1 MAPLA
6 PRRPRDFLPRAR
18 AGGPDTSRGT
28 AEKGAQSGTQLPGRA
43 ALGKSVPPPRPAR
56 RSEAR
61 RAHPVL
67 PSASGPLPAAFRW
80 SNSGLAADRPN
91 PAPALRRRPCVE
103 HPISGAGEGIRSTPL
118 PERVHSEG
126 WAVGPPCGE
135 WFLPSRGAAEAERRR
150 RPPPRPLVRV
160 RGSADSAS
168 RAPLRPAR
176 AAAMAALLSSA
187 GRLRAFCPRLLPLL
201 LRPPA
206 AAAARPP
213 APASSNIVYQIKF
226 LTVAPQQE
234 GSVKEEPVSE
244 IQTRQ
249 TRQFDWALNRLDNSV
264 RKTGRIPKTLLLKIY
279 GEMCKTGCPG
289 SNQILLLLRS
299 CGALLPEVL
308 SPERTELAHM
318 IWDKMKELGAV
329 YDTSHYNALLKV
341 YLQNEHKF
349 SPTDFLARMEEANV
363 QPNRVTYQRLIAAY
377 CNEGDIEGASKILGF
392 MKNKDLP
399 ITEAVFSSLVKG
411 HARSGDMKSAENI
424 LSVMRMAG
432 VEPGPDTYLS
442 LLNMYAEKGDA
453 DSIKKTLQEVEK
465 TEGYLMDRILMQVIF
480 SLAKAG
486 YPQYIEDI
494 KKHIRFER
502 ELIPDAMN
510 LCLTLIT
517 HGFEDTSFHIL
528 KSFNHLSRDNVDQGS
543 FFLQHCVN
551 RDMPVN
557 KLKQFCS
564 ELKEANMHSA
574 PLQFILRC
582 ALETNKSALAIEVMK
597 MMKEECLPLRP
608 HYSWPLLVGFQKE
621 KNLKGI
627 FEVLKVMHEL
637 GVELNAETY
646 TDYVF
651 QNFADIETARAQMK
665 KNGCLFETVG
675 LSVAEIRYEA
685 AHGRLNN
692 VFSLLSSASTP
703 PIDIRQFRSNLIL
716 GFKSSDD
723 VHLWSKITE
732 LLYKDERYC
741 LTPPGPTEA
750 VGYFLYHLID
760 SMSDSEVQAKEERL
774 RQYFHQLKKMNI
786 VIPTAH
792 CSGIC
797 RLLDSSQVPEL
808 IKDAR
813 LLSHKKILSTDNI
826 PESAKSD
833 VSALEKKLEKCK
845 AENQPITDVLK
856 QLIHALCEEENMQKA
871 LEVKAKY
878 EPDMVVGGYAALINL
893 CCRHDNVE
901 EAMNL
906 KEKVFPKNSP
916 VALDT
921 GKYLALVEVLGKH
934 GRLEDAINILTEMKE
949 KDVPI
954 SDRTVAS
961 FSRILNAA
969 AMRGEVETVNRL
981 HETIVNLGLAEAAVL
996 HSPLIAV
1003 HLEKDDMPAALEAL
1017 INCYKKYG
1025 KVLQLHNVYCRLIEK
1040 GDTDLLQKVSDFIS
1054 REYGDM
1060 MALYDLFFAFLQ
1072 TGKYKEARRVIETPG
1087 LRAHSARLQW
1097 FAKKCI
1103 SNNKMEALEHFVE
1116 LTQNLFECDR
1126 DEMYYYLLQLCEKNS
1141 DWKKAEGVWTKIQ
1154 EENVVPREKTL
1165 LLLADIL
1172 EKNGQ
1177 VVPFE
1182 VPKVRHEDTRSLSV
1196 SNVEERKIRML
1207 CRKNNAKAA
1216 YSIFLNMQGKNE
1228 FHHHSYSILIN
1239 ALLTQDCLEEAME
1252 VKHIAET
1259 HIKGFT
1265 LNSAASSL
1273 LIISQVRR
1281 DYLKDAMA
1289 VLKGMLDSGL
1299 LPARRAVIALTQALA
1314 EKGDLKNLQVL
1325 KNMWE
1330 DIPKSVNVSTTL
1342 LANAIAL
1349 AHTKNN
1355 DLAAAVEYLEPLLIA
1370 GAQNPD
1376 QAVKSISYLLRKV
1389 SEEGLEQAL
1398 ETFGVMAERL
1408 ASQFG
1413 IYRPVTDLFLQY
1425 VSADRVDDARS
1436 LIQRYGALIEKRT
1449 FVSFMARS
1457 ASKPGQA
1464 KKIETLLE
1472 LIPEQLNAEIAYHYL
1487 MRCYELDEDV
1497 ASVKAVYEKTKE
1509 KNIQLNELSLKSL
1522 ATFLKKVGEPVPF
1535 TEPPE
1540 TFKFYVEKTRKAR
1553 LEAS

>member
-1 MAPLA
+1 
-6 PRRPRDFLPRAR
+6 
-18 AGGPDTSRGT
+18 SR
-28 AEKGAQSGTQLPGRA
+28 
-43 ALGKSVPPPRPAR
+43 
-56 RSEAR
+56 
-61 RAHPVL
+61 
-67 PSASGPLPAAFRW
+67 
-80 SNSGLAADRPN
+80 
-91 PAPALRRRPCVE
+91 
-103 HPISGAGEGIRSTPL
+103 
-118 PERVHSEG
+118 
-126 WAVGPPCGE
+126 
-135 WFLPSRGAAEAERRR
+135 
-150 RPPPRPLVRV
+150 
-160 RGSADSAS
+160 
-168 RAPLRPAR
+168 
-176 AAAMAALLSSA
+176 
-187 GRLRAFCPRLLPLL
+187 
-201 LRPPA
+201 
-206 AAAARPP
+206 
-213 APASSNIVYQIKF
+213 NIMYQIRF

-234 GSVKEEPVSE
+234 GSIKEEPISE

-249 TRQFDWALNRLDNSV
+249 TWPFDWALNKLDNSV
-264 RKTGRIPKTLLLKIY
+264 RKTGRIPKTLLLKIFHDI
-279 GEMCKTGCPG
+279 CKTGNPG
-289 SNQILLLLRS
+289 SNQTLLLLRS

-318 IWDKMKELGAV
+318 IWDKMKELGTV

-349 SPTDFLARMEEANV
+349 SPTEFLARMEEANV

-442 LLNMYAEKGDA
+442 LLNAYAEKGDV
-453 DSIKKTLQEVEK
+453 DSIKKTLEEVEK

-494 KKHIRFER
+494 QERIRFER

-517 HGFEDTSFHIL
+517 HGFEDISFRIL
-528 KSFNHLSRDNVDQGS
+528 KSLNHLSRDNVDQGS

-551 RDMPVN
+551 RDTPVN
-557 KLKQFCS
+557 KLKQFCN
-564 ELKEANMHSA
+564 ELKEAKMHSA
-574 PLQFILRC
+574 PLPFILRC
-582 ALETNKSALAIEVMK
+582 ALEANKSALAIDVMK
-597 MMKEECLPLRP
+597 MMKEEGLPLRP
-608 HYSWPLLVGFQKE
+608 HYSWPLLAGFQNE

-637 GVELNAETY
+637 GVELDTETY

-651 QNFADIETARAQMK
+651 KNFADSETARAQMK
-665 KNGCLFETVG
+665 KNDCLFETVG

-685 AHGRLNN
+685 SHGRLNN
-692 VFSLLSSASTP
+692 VLSLLSSASTP
-703 PIDIRQFRSNLIL
+703 PIDTRQFRNSLIL
-716 GFKSSDD
+716 GFKRSND

-732 LLYKDERYC
+732 QLYKDERYC

-786 VIPTAH
+786 VIPTT
-792 CSGIC
+792 CYSGIC

-808 IKDAR
+808 IKVCGSIAIT
-813 LLSHKKILSTDNI
+813 LKLKNL
-826 PESAKSD
+826 AKSD
-833 VSALEKKLEKCK
+833 VSALEKKLENRK

-921 GKYLALVEVLGKH
+921 GKYVALVEVLGKH

-961 FSRILNAA
+961 FFRILNAA

-981 HETIVNLGLAEAAVL
+981 HETIVNLGLAETAAL
-996 HSPLIAV
+996 HSPLITV

-1025 KVLQLHNVYCRLIEK
+1025 KILQLHNIYCRLIEK
-1040 GDTDLLQKVSDFIS
+1040 GDADLLQKVSDFIS

-1072 TGKYKEARRVIETPG
+1072 TGKYKEARKVIETPG
-1087 LRAHSARLQW
+1087 LRAHSGRLQW

-1103 SNNKMEALEHFVE
+1103 SNNQMEALEHLVE

-1126 DEMYYYLLQLCEKNS
+1126 DEMYYYLLQLCENNG
-1141 DWKKAEGVWTKIQ
+1141 DWGKAEAVWTKMQ
-1154 EENVVPREKTL
+1154 EENIVPREKTL
-1165 LLLADIL
+1165 ILLADIL

-1182 VPKVRHEDTRSLSV
+1182 VPKVSHEDTRSLSA

-1207 CRKNNAKAA
+1207 CKKNNAKEA
-1216 YSIFLNMQGKNE
+1216 YNIFLKMKWKNE
-1228 FHHHSYSILIN
+1228 FHYRSYGTLIK
-1239 ALLTQDCLEEAME
+1239 ALLTQNCLEEAIE

-1299 LPARRAVIALTQALA
+1299 LPTRPAVIALTQTLA
-1314 EKGDLKNLQVL
+1314 EKGDLKNLQAL
-1325 KNMWE
+1325 KNMLE
-1330 DIPKSVNVSTTL
+1330 DITKSVGVSASL
-1342 LANAIAL
+1342 IANAIAL

-1355 DLAAAVEYLEPLLIA
+1355 DLDAAVEYLEPLLIS

-1376 QAVKSISYLLRKV
+1376 QAVKNISYLLRKV
-1389 SEEGLEQAL
+1389 SEEGLEPAL
-1398 ETFGVMAERL
+1398 EKFGVMAERL

-1425 VSADRVDDARS
+1425 VSSDRVDDARL
-1436 LIQRYGALIEKRT
+1436 LIQRCGALVEDNRT
-1449 FVSFMARS
+1449 LVSFMARS

-1472 LIPEQLNAEIAYHYL
+1472 LIPEHLDMEMAYHYL
-1487 MRCYELDEDV
+1487 LRCYELDGDV

-1509 KNIQLNELSLKSL
+1509 KNIQLHELSLKSL
-1522 ATFLKKVGEPVPF
+1522 AAFLKKVGEPVPF

-1540 TFKFYVEKTRKAR
+1540 TFKFYVEKWRKRR

>member
-1 MAPLA
+1 
-6 PRRPRDFLPRAR
+6 
-18 AGGPDTSRGT
+18 SRNVVCQT
-28 AEKGAQSGTQLPGRA
+28 R
-43 ALGKSVPPPRPAR
+43 
-56 RSEAR
+56 
-61 RAHPVL
+61 
-67 PSASGPLPAAFRW
+67 
-80 SNSGLAADRPN
+80 
-91 PAPALRRRPCVE
+91 
-103 HPISGAGEGIRSTPL
+103 
-118 PERVHSEG
+118 
-126 WAVGPPCGE
+126 
-135 WFLPSRGAAEAERRR
+135 
-150 RPPPRPLVRV
+150 
-160 RGSADSAS
+160 
-168 RAPLRPAR
+168 
-176 AAAMAALLSSA
+176 
-187 GRLRAFCPRLLPLL
+187 
-201 LRPPA
+201 
-206 AAAARPP
+206 
-213 APASSNIVYQIKF
+213 F

-234 GSVKEEPVSE
+234 GSVKEEPISE
-244 IQTRQ
+244 IQNR
-249 TRQFDWALNRLDNSV
+249 RAWQFDWALNKLDNSV
-264 RKTGRIPKTLLLKIY
+264 RKTGRIPKTLLLKVFQEI
-279 GEMCKTGCPG
+279 CRAGCPG
-289 SNQILLLLRS
+289 SNQTLLLLRS

-308 SPERTELAHM
+308 SSERTELAHV

-349 SPTDFLARMEEANV
+349 SPTEFLARMEEANV

-411 HARSGDMKSAENI
+411 HARSGDIKSAENI
-424 LSVMRMAG
+424 LSVMKMAG

-442 LLNMYAEKGDA
+442 LLNVYAEKGDA
-453 DSIKKTLQEVEK
+453 DSIKKTLEEVEK
-465 TEGYLMDRILMQVIF
+465 TEGYLMDRVLMQVIF

-494 KKHIRFER
+494 KERIRFEK

-517 HGFEDTSFHIL
+517 HGFEDISFRIL
-528 KSFNHLSRDNVDQGS
+528 KSYNHLSRDNMDQGS

-551 RDMPVN
+551 RDMPMS

-564 ELKEANMHSA
+564 ELKEAKMHSA
-574 PLQFILRC
+574 PLPFVLRC
-582 ALETNKSALAIEVMK
+582 ALEANKSALAIDVMK
-597 MMKEECLPLRP
+597 TMKEEGLSLRP

-627 FEVLKVMHEL
+627 FEVLKLMHEL
-637 GVELNAETY
+637 GVELDADTY

-651 QNFADIETARAQMK
+651 KNFDDSETACAQLQ
-665 KNGCLFETVG
+665 KNNCLFETVG
-675 LSVAEIRYEA
+675 LFVAQIRYEA
-685 AHGRLNN
+685 SHGRLKN
-692 VFSLLSSASTP
+692 VLSLLSSESSP
-703 PIDIRQFRSNLIL
+703 SVDFRQFRNSLNR
-716 GFKSSDD
+716 GFKSSND
-723 VHLWSKITE
+723 VQLWSKITE

-786 VIPTAH
+786 VIPTNY

-797 RLLDSSQVPEL
+797 RLLDSFQVPEL

-813 LLSHKKILSTDNI
+813 LLSPKKTLSTDNV

-833 VSALEKKLEKCK
+833 VSALEKKLEKRK

-901 EAMNL
+901 DAMNL
-906 KEKVFPKNSP
+906 KEKVFPRNSP

-921 GKYLALVEVLGKH
+921 GKYIALVEVLAKH
-934 GRLEDAINILTEMKE
+934 GRLEDAINVLTEMKE

-954 SDRTVAS
+954 SDRAVAS
-961 FSRILNAA
+961 FFRLLNAA
-969 AMRGEVETVNRL
+969 ATRGEVETVNRL
-981 HETIVNLGLAEAAVL
+981 HETIVNLGLAETAAL
-996 HSPLIAV
+996 YSPLITV
-1003 HLEKDDMPAALEAL
+1003 HLEKDDMPAALETL
-1017 INCYKKYG
+1017 MDCYKKHG
-1025 KVLQLHNVYCRLIEK
+1025 KILQLHNIYCRLIEK
-1040 GDTDLLQKVSDFIS
+1040 GDADLLQKVSDFIS

-1072 TGKYKEARRVIETPG
+1072 TGKYKEARKVVETPG
-1087 LRAHSARLQW
+1087 LRAHSGRLQW

-1103 SNNKMEALEHFVE
+1103 SGNQMETLEHLVE

-1126 DEMYYYLLQLCEKNS
+1126 DEMYYYLLQLCENNS
-1141 DWKKAEGVWTKIQ
+1141 DWAKAEAVWTKMQ

-1165 LLLADIL
+1165 ILLADIF
-1172 EKNGQ
+1172 ERNGQ

-1182 VPKVRHEDTRSLSV
+1182 VPKVRQEETRSPV
-1196 SNVEERKIRML
+1196 SSNLEERKIKML
-1207 CRKNNAKAA
+1207 CKKNNAKEA
-1216 YSIFLNMQGKNE
+1216 YNIFLKMQGKNDC
-1228 FHHHSYSILIN
+1228 HYHTYGTLIK
-1239 ALLTQDCLEEAME
+1239 ALLSQDYLEEAIR

-1281 DYLKDAMA
+1281 DYLKDAIA
-1289 VLKGMLDSGL
+1289 AFQGMLDSGL
-1299 LPARRAVIALTQALA
+1299 LPTRPAVIVLAEALA
-1314 EKGDLKNLQVL
+1314 VKGDLKNL
-1325 KNMWE
+1325 KAFENMIE
-1330 DIPKSVNVSTTL
+1330 GIIKSIDLSPSLIP
-1342 LANAIAL
+1342 NAIAL

-1355 DLAAAVEYLEPLLIA
+1355 DLDAAVEYLEPLLIS

-1376 QAVKSISYLLRKV
+1376 QPVKNISFLLRKV
-1389 SEEGLEQAL
+1389 SEEGLEPAL
-1398 ETFGVMAERL
+1398 EKFGVMAERL
-1408 ASQFG
+1408 ANQFG

-1436 LIQRYGALIEKRT
+1436 LLQRCGGLVDEKRT
-1449 FVSFMARS
+1449 FVNFMGKS

-1472 LIPEQLNAEIAYHYL
+1472 LIPDHLDMETAYRYL
-1487 MRCYELDEDV
+1487 IKCYEFDGDV

-1509 KNIQLNELSLKSL
+1509 KNIQLHELSLKSL
-1522 ATFLKKVGEPVPF
+1522 AAFLKKAGEPVPF

-1540 TFKFYVEKTRKAR
+1540 TFKFYMEKWKKRR

>member
-1 MAPLA
+1 MV
-6 PRRPRDFLPRAR
+6 RPRHM
-18 AGGPDTSRGT
+18 GP
-28 AEKGAQSGTQLPGRA
+28 AAAQRRRA
-43 ALGKSVPPPRPAR
+43 AHVL
-56 RSEAR
+56 
-61 RAHPVL
+61 RAV
-67 PSASGPLPAAFRW
+67 
-80 SNSGLAADRPN
+80 
-91 PAPALRRRPCVE
+91 
-103 HPISGAGEGIRSTPL
+103 
-118 PERVHSEG
+118 
-126 WAVGPPCGE
+126 
-135 WFLPSRGAAEAERRR
+135 
-150 RPPPRPLVRV
+150 
-160 RGSADSAS
+160 
-168 RAPLRPAR
+168 
-176 AAAMAALLSSA
+176 MAALLSSA
-187 GRLRAFCPRLLPLL
+187 GRLRALRPRLPPLLPPL

-206 AAAARPP
+206 APSPPPGPAR
-213 APASSNIVYQIKF
+213 SILNQIRF
-226 LTVAPQQE
+226 LTLAPQEE

-244 IQTRQ
+244 VRTR
-249 TRQFDWALNRLDNSV
+249 TTWQFDWALNKVDNSV
-264 RKTGRIPKTLLLKIY
+264 RKTGRIPKALLLKIFQ
-279 GEMCKTGCPG
+279 EISKAGCPG
-289 SNQILLLLRS
+289 SNQTLLLLQS
-299 CGALLPEVL
+299 CGAVLPEVL

-341 YLQNEHKF
+341 YIQNEHKF
-349 SPTDFLARMEEANV
+349 SPTEFLARMEEANV

-392 MKNKDLP
+392 MKSKDLP

-424 LSVMRMAG
+424 LSVMRRAG
-432 VEPGPDTYLS
+432 VEPGADTYLS
-442 LLNMYAEKGDA
+442 LLNVYAEKGDA
-453 DSIKKTLQEVEK
+453 DSIKKVLEQVEK

-486 YPQYIEDI
+486 YPQHIEDI
-494 KKHIRFER
+494 KGRIRFER
-502 ELIPDAMN
+502 ELIPDVMN

-517 HGFEDTSFHIL
+517 HGFEDISFSIL
-528 KSFNHLSRDNVDQGS
+528 KSLSHLSRDDLDQGS

-551 RDMPVN
+551 RDLPLN
-557 KLKQFCS
+557 KLKQYCN
-564 ELKEANMHSA
+564 ELKEAKMHSA

-582 ALETNKSALAIEVMK
+582 ALEANRSALAIDVMR
-597 MMKEECLPLRP
+597 MMREEGLPLRP
-608 HYSWPLLVGFQKE
+608 HYCWPLLVAYQKE
-621 KNLKGI
+621 NNLKGI
-627 FEVLKVMHEL
+627 FEVLKVMHKL
-637 GVELNAETY
+637 GVDLDAETY

-651 QNFADIETARAQMK
+651 KNFADTKTAHAQLK
-665 KNGCLFETVG
+665 ENGCLFESAG
-675 LSVAEIRYEA
+675 LYIAELRSEA
-685 AHGRLNN
+685 LQGRLDN
-692 VFSLLSSASTP
+692 VLSIMSSANTP
-703 PIDIRQFRSNLIL
+703 AIDCRLFRNSLIL

-786 VIPTAH
+786 VIPATH
-792 CSGIC
+792 YSGIC

-813 LLSHKKILSTDNI
+813 LLCHKKSLPTDNI

-833 VSALEKKLEKCK
+833 VSALEKKLEMRK

-893 CCRHDNVE
+893 CCRHDNVD

-916 VALDT
+916 VALDS
-921 GKYLALVEVLGKH
+921 GKYIALVEVLEKH

-954 SDRTVAS
+954 SGRTVAS
-961 FSRILNAA
+961 FLRILNAA
-969 AMRGEVETVNRL
+969 AMRGDVETVSRL
-981 HETIVNLGLAEAAVL
+981 HETIANLGLVQTAAL
-996 HSPLIAV
+996 HSPLITV

-1017 INCYKKYG
+1017 ISCYKKYG
-1025 KVLQLHNVYCRLIEK
+1025 KILQLHNIYCKLVEK
-1040 GDTDLLQKVSDFIS
+1040 GDADLLQKVSDFIS

-1072 TGKYKEARRVIETPG
+1072 TGKYKEARKVIETPG
-1087 LRAHSARLQW
+1087 LRAHSGRLQW
-1097 FAKKCI
+1097 FAKRCI
-1103 SNNKMEALEHFVE
+1103 LNKQLEALEQLVE

-1126 DEMYYYLLQLCEKNS
+1126 DEMYYHLLQLYDSKK
-1141 DWKKAEGVWTKIQ
+1141 DWGKAEAIWTKIQ
-1154 EENVVPREKTL
+1154 EENIVPREKTL
-1165 LLLADIL
+1165 ILLADIF

-1177 VVPFE
+1177 TVPFE
-1182 VPKVRHEDTRSLSV
+1182 VPKVRTEGSR
-1196 SNVEERKIRML
+1196 NAAIVEEMKIRML
-1207 CRKNNAKAA
+1207 CKKNKAQEA
-1216 YSIFLNMQGKNE
+1216 YSIFRRMQEKDE
-1228 FHHHSYSILIN
+1228 SPYHCCDVLIK
-1239 ALLTQDCLEEAME
+1239 ALLAQNCLDEALD
-1252 VKHIAET
+1252 VKRIAET

-1281 DYLKDAMA
+1281 DYLKDALA
-1289 VLKGMLDSGL
+1289 VLKGMLDSGV
-1299 LPARRAVIALTQALA
+1299 LPTRPAVTALIQALA
-1314 EKGDLKNLQVL
+1314 EKGDIKNLQVL
-1325 KNMWE
+1325 EN
-1330 DIPKSVNVSTTL
+1330 ILGGVTKSIGLSDSL
-1342 LANAIAL
+1342 MPNAIAL
-1349 AHTKNN
+1349 AHTKSN
-1355 DLAAAVEYLEPLLIA
+1355 DLDAAVKYLEPLLIS

-1376 QAVKSISYLLRKV
+1376 QTVRNISYLLRKV
-1389 SEEGLEQAL
+1389 SEEGLEPAL
-1398 ETFGVMAERL
+1398 EKFGAMAEQL

-1425 VSADRVDDARS
+1425 VTADRVDDARS
-1436 LIQRYGALIEKRT
+1436 LIQRWDAIVQEKRT
-1449 FVSFMARS
+1449 LGRFMARA

-1464 KKIETLLE
+1464 KRIETLLE
-1472 LIPEQLNAEIAYHYL
+1472 LIPEHLDLVVAYRYL
-1487 MRCYELDEDV
+1487 LRCYELDGDV
-1497 ASVKAVYEKTKE
+1497 ASVKATYEKTKA
-1509 KNIQLNELSLKSL
+1509 KNIELHEISLKSL

-1540 TFKFYVEKTRKAR
+1540 TFKFYVEKWKNRK

>member
-1 MAPLA
+1 
-6 PRRPRDFLPRAR
+6 
-18 AGGPDTSRGT
+18 
-28 AEKGAQSGTQLPGRA
+28 
-43 ALGKSVPPPRPAR
+43 
-56 RSEAR
+56 
-61 RAHPVL
+61 
-67 PSASGPLPAAFRW
+67 
-80 SNSGLAADRPN
+80 
-91 PAPALRRRPCVE
+91 
-103 HPISGAGEGIRSTPL
+103 
-118 PERVHSEG
+118 
-126 WAVGPPCGE
+126 
-135 WFLPSRGAAEAERRR
+135 
-150 RPPPRPLVRV
+150 
-160 RGSADSAS
+160 
-168 RAPLRPAR
+168 
-176 AAAMAALLSSA
+176 
-187 GRLRAFCPRLLPLL
+187 
-201 LRPPA
+201 
-206 AAAARPP
+206 
-213 APASSNIVYQIKF
+213 
-226 LTVAPQQE
+226 VAPQQE
-234 GSVKEEPVSE
+234 GSVKEERISE

-249 TRQFDWALNRLDNSV
+249 TWPFDWALNKLDNSV
-264 RKTGRIPKTLLLKIY
+264 RKTGRIPKALLLKIFH
-279 GEMCKTGCPG
+279 EICKTGSPG
-289 SNQILLLLRS
+289 SNQTLLLLRS

-349 SPTDFLARMEEANV
+349 SPTEFLARMEEANV

-442 LLNMYAEKGDA
+442 LLNAYAEKGDV
-453 DSIKKTLQEVEK
+453 DSIKKTLEEVEK

-494 KKHIRFER
+494 QERIRFER

-517 HGFEDTSFHIL
+517 HGFEDISFRIL
-528 KSFNHLSRDNVDQGS
+528 KSLNHLSRDNVDQGS
-543 FFLQHCVN
+543 CFLQHCVN

-557 KLKQFCS
+557 KLKQFCN
-564 ELKEANMHSA
+564 ELKEAKMHSA
-574 PLQFILRC
+574 PLPFILRC
-582 ALETNKSALAIEVMK
+582 ALEANKSALAIDVMK
-597 MMKEECLPLRP
+597 MMKEEGLPLRP
-608 HYSWPLLVGFQKE
+608 HYSWPLLVGFQNE

-637 GVELNAETY
+637 GVELDTETY

-651 QNFADIETARAQMK
+651 KNFADSETARAQMK
-665 KNGCLFETVG
+665 KNDCLFETVG

-685 AHGRLNN
+685 SHGRLNN
-692 VFSLLSSASTP
+692 VLSLLSSASTP
-703 PIDIRQFRSNLIL
+703 PIDTRQFRNSLIL
-716 GFKSSDD
+716 GFKRSND

-732 LLYKDERYC
+732 QLYKDERYC

-786 VIPTAH
+786 VIPTTH
-792 CSGIC
+792 YSGIC

-813 LLSHKKILSTDNI
+813 LLSHKKSLSTGNI

-833 VSALEKKLEKCK
+833 VSALEKKLENRK

-921 GKYLALVEVLGKH
+921 GKYVALVEVLGKH

-961 FSRILNAA
+961 FFRILNAA

-981 HETIVNLGLAEAAVL
+981 HETIVNLGLAETAAL
-996 HSPLIAV
+996 HSPLITV

-1025 KVLQLHNVYCRLIEK
+1025 KILQLHNIYCRLIEK
-1040 GDTDLLQKVSDFIS
+1040 GDADLLQKVSDFIS

-1072 TGKYKEARRVIETPG
+1072 TGKYKEARKVIETPG
-1087 LRAHSARLQW
+1087 LRAHTGRLQW

-1103 SNNKMEALEHFVE
+1103 SSNQMEALEHLVE

-1126 DEMYYYLLQLCEKNS
+1126 DEMYYYLLQLCENNG
-1141 DWKKAEGVWTKIQ
+1141 DWGKAEAVWTKMQ
-1154 EENVVPREKTL
+1154 EENIVPREKTL
-1165 LLLADIL
+1165 ILLADIL

-1182 VPKVRHEDTRSLSV
+1182 IPKDYSNLSLFVLKVSHEDTSLSA
-1196 SNVEERKIRML
+1196 SNAEERKIRML
-1207 CRKNNAKAA
+1207 CKKNNAKEA
-1216 YSIFLNMQGKNE
+1216 YNIFLKMQWKNE
-1228 FHHHSYSILIN
+1228 FHYRSYGTLIK
-1239 ALLTQDCLEEAME
+1239 ALLTQNCLEEAIE

-1299 LPARRAVIALTQALA
+1299 LPTRPAVVALTQTLA

-1325 KNMWE
+1325 KNMLE
-1330 DIPKSVNVSTTL
+1330 DITKSVGVSASL
-1342 LANAIAL
+1342 IANAIAL

-1355 DLAAAVEYLEPLLIA
+1355 DLDAAVEYLEPLLIS

-1376 QAVKSISYLLRKV
+1376 QAVKNISYLLRKV
-1389 SEEGLEQAL
+1389 SEEGLEPAL
-1398 ETFGVMAERL
+1398 EKFGVMAERL

-1425 VSADRVDDARS
+1425 VSSDRVDDARL
-1436 LIQRYGALIEKRT
+1436 LIQRCGALVEDNRT
-1449 FVSFMARS
+1449 LVSFMARS

-1472 LIPEQLNAEIAYHYL
+1472 LIPEHLDTEMAYRYL
-1487 MRCYELDEDV
+1487 LRCYELDGDV

-1509 KNIQLNELSLKSL
+1509 KNIQLHELSLKSL
-1522 ATFLKKVGEPVPF
+1522 AAFLKRVGEPVPF

-1540 TFKFYVEKTRKAR
+1540 TFKFYVEEWRKRR

>member
-1 MAPLA
+1 
-6 PRRPRDFLPRAR
+6 
-18 AGGPDTSRGT
+18 
-28 AEKGAQSGTQLPGRA
+28 
-43 ALGKSVPPPRPAR
+43 
-56 RSEAR
+56 
-61 RAHPVL
+61 
-67 PSASGPLPAAFRW
+67 
-80 SNSGLAADRPN
+80 
-91 PAPALRRRPCVE
+91 
-103 HPISGAGEGIRSTPL
+103 
-118 PERVHSEG
+118 
-126 WAVGPPCGE
+126 
-135 WFLPSRGAAEAERRR
+135 
-150 RPPPRPLVRV
+150 
-160 RGSADSAS
+160 
-168 RAPLRPAR
+168 
-176 AAAMAALLSSA
+176 MAALLSSA
-187 GRLRAFCPRLLPLL
+187 GRLRALRPRLPPLLPPL
-201 LRPPA
+201 LRPSA
-206 AAAARPP
+206 AP
-213 APASSNIVYQIKF
+213 APLPGPASRNIVNQIRL
-226 LTVAPQQE
+226 LTLAPQEE

-244 IQTRQ
+244 VQTRP
-249 TRQFDWALNRLDNSV
+249 TWQFDWALNKVDNTI
-264 RKTGRIPKTLLLKIY
+264 RKTGRIPKTLLLRIFQEISKA
-279 GEMCKTGCPG
+279 GCPE
-289 SNQILLLLRS
+289 SNQTLLLLQS
-299 CGALLPEVL
+299 CGAVLPEVL

-349 SPTDFLARMEEANV
+349 SPTEFLARMEEANV

-392 MKNKDLP
+392 MKSKDLP
-399 ITEAVFSSLVKG
+399 INEAVFSSLVKG

-424 LSVMRMAG
+424 LSVMRVAG

-442 LLNMYAEKGDA
+442 LLNVYAEKGDA
-453 DSIKKTLQEVEK
+453 DSIKKTLEQVEK
-465 TEGYLMDRILMQVIF
+465 TEGYLMDRILIQVIL

-486 YPQYIEDI
+486 FPQHIEDI
-494 KKHIRFER
+494 KGRIKFER
-502 ELIPDAMN
+502 ELIPDVMN

-517 HGFEDTSFHIL
+517 HGFEDISFSIL
-528 KSFNHLSRDNVDQGS
+528 KSLSHLSREDMDQGS

-551 RDMPVN
+551 RDLPVS
-557 KLKQFCS
+557 KLKQFCN
-564 ELKEANMHSA
+564 ELKDAKMHSA
-574 PLQFILRC
+574 PLPFILRC
-582 ALETNKSALAIEVMK
+582 ALEANKPALAIDVMK
-597 MMKEECLPLRP
+597 MMKEEGLPLRP
-608 HYSWPLLVGFQKE
+608 HYCWPLLVAYQKQ

-627 FEVLKVMHEL
+627 FEVLKEMHKL
-637 GVELNAETY
+637 GVDLDAETY

-651 QNFADIETARAQMK
+651 KNFADTETARAQLK
-665 KNGCLFETVG
+665 ENGCLFESVG
-675 LSVAEIRYEA
+675 FYVAELRSEA
-685 AHGRLNN
+685 LQGRLDK
-692 VFSLLSSASTP
+692 VLSILSSANTP
-703 PIDIRQFRSNLIL
+703 AVDWRLFRSSLIL

-786 VIPTAH
+786 VIPTSH
-792 CSGIC
+792 YSGIC

-813 LLSHKKILSTDNI
+813 LLCHKKSQSTDNI

-833 VSALEKKLEKCK
+833 VSDLEKKLEKRK

-906 KEKVFPKNSP
+906 KEKVFPRNSP
-916 VALDT
+916 VALDS
-921 GKYLALVEVLGKH
+921 GKYVALVEVLEKH

-954 SDRTVAS
+954 SGRTVAS
-961 FSRILNAA
+961 FLRILNAA
-969 AMRGEVETVNRL
+969 AMRGEVERVNRL
-981 HETIVNLGLAEAAVL
+981 HETIANLGLVQTAAL
-996 HSPLIAV
+996 HSPLITV

-1017 INCYKKYG
+1017 ISCYKKYG
-1025 KVLQLHNVYCRLIEK
+1025 KILQLHNIYCKLVEK
-1040 GDTDLLQKVSDFIS
+1040 GDADLLQKVSDFIS

-1072 TGKYKEARRVIETPG
+1072 TGKYKEAKKVIETPG
-1087 LRAHSARLQW
+1087 LRAHSGRLQW

-1103 SNNKMEALEHFVE
+1103 LNKQMEALEQLVE
-1116 LTQNLFECDR
+1116 LTRNLFECDR
-1126 DEMYYYLLQLCEKNS
+1126 DEMYYHLLKLCESNK
-1141 DWKKAEGVWTKIQ
+1141 DWGKAETIWTKIQ
-1154 EENVVPREKTL
+1154 EENIVPREKTL
-1165 LLLADIL
+1165 ILLADIF

-1182 VPKVRHEDTRSLSV
+1182 VPKGRSEDSRSATSG
-1196 SNVEERKIRML
+1196 EELKIWML
-1207 CRKNNAKAA
+1207 CKKNKAKEAYNIFRRMRK
-1216 YSIFLNMQGKNE
+1216 YES
-1228 FHHHSYSILIN
+1228 HHSCDFLIK
-1239 ALLTQDCLEEAME
+1239 ALLAQNCLDEALD
-1252 VKHIAET
+1252 VKRIAET

-1281 DYLKDAMA
+1281 DYLKDALA
-1289 VLKGMLDSGL
+1289 VLKGMLDSGV
-1299 LPARRAVIALTQALA
+1299 LPTRPAVIALVQALA
-1314 EKGDLKNLQVL
+1314 EKGDVKNLQVL
-1325 KNMWE
+1325 ENILR
-1330 DIPKSVNVSTTL
+1330 DVTKSLGLSDSL
-1342 LANAIAL
+1342 MPNAIAL
-1349 AHTKNN
+1349 AHTKRN
-1355 DLAAAVEYLEPLLIA
+1355 DLDAAVKYLEPLLIS

-1376 QAVKSISYLLRKV
+1376 QAVRSISYLLRMV
-1389 SEEGLEQAL
+1389 SEEGLEPAM
-1398 ETFGVMAERL
+1398 EKFGAMAERL

-1425 VSADRVDDARS
+1425 ISADRVDDARS
-1436 LIQRYGALIEKRT
+1436 LIQRWDGIVQEKRT
-1449 FVSFMARS
+1449 LGHFMSRS

-1464 KKIETLLE
+1464 KRIETLLE
-1472 LIPEQLNAEIAYHYL
+1472 LIPEHLDPTVAYRYL
-1487 MRCYELDEDV
+1487 LRCYELDGDV
-1497 ASVKAVYEKTKE
+1497 ASVKATYEKTKA
-1509 KNIQLNELSLKSL
+1509 KNIELHEISLKSL

-1540 TFKFYVEKTRKAR
+1540 TFKFYVEKWRNRR

>member
-1 MAPLA
+1 
-6 PRRPRDFLPRAR
+6 
-18 AGGPDTSRGT
+18 
-28 AEKGAQSGTQLPGRA
+28 
-43 ALGKSVPPPRPAR
+43 
-56 RSEAR
+56 
-61 RAHPVL
+61 
-67 PSASGPLPAAFRW
+67 
-80 SNSGLAADRPN
+80 
-91 PAPALRRRPCVE
+91 
-103 HPISGAGEGIRSTPL
+103 
-118 PERVHSEG
+118 
-126 WAVGPPCGE
+126 
-135 WFLPSRGAAEAERRR
+135 
-150 RPPPRPLVRV
+150 
-160 RGSADSAS
+160 
-168 RAPLRPAR
+168 
-176 AAAMAALLSSA
+176 
-187 GRLRAFCPRLLPLL
+187 
-201 LRPPA
+201 
-206 AAAARPP
+206 
-213 APASSNIVYQIKF
+213 
-226 LTVAPQQE
+226 VAPQQE
-234 GSVKEEPVSE
+234 GSVKEEPISE
-244 IQTRQ
+244 IQTRR
-249 TRQFDWALNRLDNSV
+249 TWQFDWALNKMDNSV
-264 RKTGRIPKTLLLKIY
+264 RKTGRIPKVLLLKIFH
-279 GEMCKTGCPG
+279 EICKTGCPG
-289 SNQILLLLRS
+289 SNQTLLLLRS

-308 SPERTELAHM
+308 SPERTQLAHM

-349 SPTDFLARMEEANV
+349 SPTEFLAKMEEANV

-377 CNEGDIEGASKILGF
+377 CDEGDIEGASKILGF
-392 MKNKDLP
+392 MKTKDLP

-442 LLNMYAEKGDA
+442 LLNVYAEKGDA
-453 DSIKKTLQEVEK
+453 DSIKKTLEEVEK

-494 KKHIRFER
+494 KERIRFEG

-517 HGFEDTSFHIL
+517 HGFEDISFRIL
-528 KSFNHLSRDNVDQGS
+528 KSFNHLSRDNMDQGS

-551 RDMPVN
+551 KDMPVN
-557 KLKQFCS
+557 KLKQFCT
-564 ELKEANMHSA
+564 ELKEAKMHSA

-582 ALETNKSALAIEVMK
+582 ALEANKSALAIDVMK
-597 MMKEECLPLRP
+597 MMKEEGLPLRP
-608 HYSWPLLVGFQKE
+608 HYFWPLLVGFQKQ

-637 GVELNAETY
+637 GVELDTETY

-651 QNFADIETARAQMK
+651 KNFADTETARAQLK
-665 KNGCLFETVG
+665 KNDCLFETVG

-692 VFSLLSSASTP
+692 VLSLLSSVSTP
-703 PIDIRQFRSNLIL
+703 PIDVRQFRNSLIW
-716 GFKSSDD
+716 GFKSSND

-786 VIPTAH
+786 VIPAALY
-792 CSGIC
+792 SGIC

-813 LLSHKKILSTDNI
+813 LLSHKKSLSTDNI

-833 VSALEKKLEKCK
+833 VSALEKKLEKRK

-921 GKYLALVEVLGKH
+921 GKYIALVEVLGKH

-961 FSRILNAA
+961 FFRVLNAA

-981 HETIVNLGLAEAAVL
+981 HETIVNLGLAETAAL
-996 HSPLIAV
+996 HSPLITV

-1017 INCYKKYG
+1017 IKCHKKYG
-1025 KVLQLHNVYCRLIEK
+1025 KILQLHNIYCRLVEK
-1040 GDTDLLQKVSDFIS
+1040 GDADLLQKVSDFIS

-1072 TGKYKEARRVIETPG
+1072 TGKYREARKVIETPG
-1087 LRAHSARLQW
+1087 LRAHSGRLQW

-1103 SNNKMEALEHFVE
+1103 SSNQMETLEHLVE

-1126 DEMYYYLLQLCEKNS
+1126 DEMYYYLLQLCENNG
-1141 DWKKAEGVWTKIQ
+1141 DWRRAEAVWTKIQ

-1165 LLLADIL
+1165 TLLADIL

-1182 VPKVRHEDTRSLSV
+1182 VPWHYSNLNLSLFVLKVGHEDTGSLSA
-1196 SNVEERKIRML
+1196 SDVEERKIRML
-1207 CRKNNAKAA
+1207 CKKNNAKEA
-1216 YSIFLNMQGKNE
+1216 YDIFLKMQGKSK
-1228 FHHHSYSILIN
+1228 FHYRSYTTLIK
-1239 ALLTQDCLEEAME
+1239 ALLTQNCLEEAIE

-1281 DYLKDAMA
+1281 DYLKDALA
-1289 VLKGMLDSGL
+1289 VLKGMLDNGL
-1299 LPARRAVIALTQALA
+1299 LPTRPAVTVLTQTLA
-1314 EKGDLKNLQVL
+1314 EKGDLKNLQAL
-1325 KNMWE
+1325 KNMLE
-1330 DIPKSVNVSTTL
+1330 GITKSVGVSASL
-1342 LANAIAL
+1342 IANAIAL
-1349 AHTKNN
+1349 AYTKNN
-1355 DLAAAVEYLEPLLIA
+1355 DLDAAVEYLEPLLISS
-1370 GAQNPD
+1370 AQNPD
-1376 QAVKSISYLLRKV
+1376 QAVKNISYLLRKV
-1389 SEEGLEQAL
+1389 SEEGLEPGL
-1398 ETFGVMAERL
+1398 EKFGVMAERL

-1436 LIQRYGALIEKRT
+1436 LIQRCGALVEEKRT
-1449 FVSFMARS
+1449 LVSFMARS

-1472 LIPEQLNAEIAYHYL
+1472 LIPEHLDMEIAYRYL
-1487 MRCYELDEDV
+1487 MRCYELDGDV
-1497 ASVKAVYEKTKE
+1497 ASVKAVYEKTKA
-1509 KNIQLNELSLKSL
+1509 KNIQLHELSLKSL
-1522 ATFLKKVGEPVPF
+1522 AAFLKKVGEPVPF

-1540 TFKFYVEKTRKAR
+1540 TFKFYVEKWRKRR

>member
-1 MAPLA
+1 RNVMNQIRFFTLA
-6 PRRPRDFLPRAR
+6 PQ
-18 AGGPDTSRGT
+18 
-28 AEKGAQSGTQLPGRA
+28 E
-43 ALGKSVPPPRPAR
+43 
-56 RSEAR
+56 
-61 RAHPVL
+61 
-67 PSASGPLPAAFRW
+67 
-80 SNSGLAADRPN
+80 
-91 PAPALRRRPCVE
+91 
-103 HPISGAGEGIRSTPL
+103 
-118 PERVHSEG
+118 
-126 WAVGPPCGE
+126 
-135 WFLPSRGAAEAERRR
+135 
-150 RPPPRPLVRV
+150 
-160 RGSADSAS
+160 
-168 RAPLRPAR
+168 
-176 AAAMAALLSSA
+176 
-187 GRLRAFCPRLLPLL
+187 
-201 LRPPA
+201 
-206 AAAARPP
+206 
-213 APASSNIVYQIKF
+213 
-226 LTVAPQQE
+226 E
-234 GSVKEEPVSE
+234 GSVKEEPLSE
-244 IQTRQ
+244 IRTRP
-249 TRQFDWALNRLDNSV
+249 TWQFDWALNKVDNSV
-264 RKTGRIPKTLLLKIY
+264 RKTGRVPKTLLLKIFQ
-279 GEMCKTGCPG
+279 EISKAGCPG
-289 SNQILLLLRS
+289 SNQTLLLLRS
-299 CGALLPEVL
+299 CGDVLPEVL

-341 YLQNEHKF
+341 YLQNEHRF
-349 SPTDFLARMEEANV
+349 SPTEFLARMEEANV

-392 MKNKDLP
+392 MKSKDLP
-399 ITEAVFSSLVKG
+399 ITEAVFSSLLKG

-442 LLNMYAEKGDA
+442 LLNVYAEKGDI
-453 DSIKKTLQEVEK
+453 DSIKKTLEHIEK

-486 YPQYIEDI
+486 YPQHIEDI
-494 KKHIRFER
+494 KGRIRFER
-502 ELIPDAMN
+502 ELIPDVMN

-517 HGFEDTSFHIL
+517 HGFEDIGFSIL
-528 KSFNHLSRDNVDQGS
+528 KSLNHLSREHMDQGS

-551 RDMPVN
+551 RGVPLK
-557 KLKQFCS
+557 KLKQFCN
-564 ELKEANMHSA
+564 ELQEAKMHSA
-574 PLQFILRC
+574 PLPFILRC
-582 ALETNKSALAIEVMK
+582 ALEANRSALAIDVMK
-597 MMKEECLPLRP
+597 MMKEEGLPLRP
-608 HYSWPLLVGFQKE
+608 HYCWPLLVAYQKE
-621 KNLKGI
+621 NNLKGI
-627 FEVLKVMHEL
+627 FEVLKLMHKL
-637 GVELNAETY
+637 GVDLDAETY

-651 QNFADIETARAQMK
+651 KNFADAETAHAQMK
-665 KNGCLFETVG
+665 ENGCLFESAG
-675 LSVAEIRYEA
+675 LYIAEIRCEA
-685 AHGRLNN
+685 LQGRLDK
-692 VFSLLSSASTP
+692 VLSIMSSANTP
-703 PIDIRQFRSNLIL
+703 AIDYRLFKNSLVM

-786 VIPTAH
+786 VIPTTH
-792 CSGIC
+792 YSGIC

-813 LLSHKKILSTDNI
+813 LLCHKKSLSTDDI

-833 VSALEKKLEKCK
+833 VSALEKKLEKQK

-916 VALDT
+916 VALDS
-921 GKYLALVEVLGKH
+921 GKYVALVEVLEKH

-954 SDRTVAS
+954 SGRTVAS
-961 FSRILNAA
+961 LLRILNAA

-981 HETIVNLGLAEAAVL
+981 HETIANLGLVKTAAL
-996 HSPLIAV
+996 HSPVITV

-1017 INCYKKYG
+1017 ISCYKKYG
-1025 KVLQLHNVYCRLIEK
+1025 KILQLHNIYCKLVEK
-1040 GDTDLLQKVSDFIS
+1040 GDADLLQKVSDFIS

-1072 TGKYKEARRVIETPG
+1072 TGKYKEARKVIETPG
-1087 LRAHSARLQW
+1087 LRAHSGRLQW
-1097 FAKKCI
+1097 FAKRCI
-1103 SNNKMEALEHFVE
+1103 INNKMETLEQLVE

-1126 DEMYYYLLQLCEKNS
+1126 NEMYCHLLELCDNNK
-1141 DWKKAEGVWTKIQ
+1141 DWGKAEAIWTKIQ
-1154 EENVVPREKTL
+1154 EENIVPREKTL
-1165 LLLADIL
+1165 ILLADIF

-1182 VPKVRHEDTRSLSV
+1182 VPKVSSESSRSAPIG
-1196 SNVEERKIRML
+1196 EEMQIRML
-1207 CRKNNAKAA
+1207 CRKNEAKEA
-1216 YSIFLNMQGKNE
+1216 YNIFRQMPEKDESRYRSCDVLVK
-1228 FHHHSYSILIN
+1228 
-1239 ALLTQDCLEEAME
+1239 ALLAQNCLDEALE
-1252 VKHIAET
+1252 VKRIAET

-1281 DYLKDAMA
+1281 DYLKDALA
-1289 VLKGMLDSGL
+1289 VLKGMLDGGM
-1299 LPARRAVIALTQALA
+1299 LPTRPAVTALIQALA
-1314 EKGDLKNLQVL
+1314 EKGDTKSLQVL
-1325 KNMWE
+1325 QNMLG
-1330 DIPKSVNVSTTL
+1330 DVIKSFRLSASLIP
-1342 LANAIAL
+1342 NAIAL
-1349 AHTKNN
+1349 AHTKSN
-1355 DLAAAVEYLEPLLIA
+1355 DLDAAVKYLEPLLIS

-1376 QAVKSISYLLRKV
+1376 QAVKNISYLLRRV
-1389 SEEGLEQAL
+1389 SEEGLEPAL
-1398 ETFGVMAERL
+1398 EKFGAMAERL

-1425 VSADRVDDARS
+1425 VTADRVDDARS
-1436 LIQRYGALIEKRT
+1436 LIQRWDAIAQEKRT
-1449 FVSFMARS
+1449 LGRFMARA
-1457 ASKPGQA
+1457 ASQPGQA

-1472 LIPEQLNAEIAYHYL
+1472 LIPEHLSPEVVYRYL
-1487 MRCYELDEDV
+1487 LRCYELDGDV
-1497 ASVKAVYEKTKE
+1497 AAVKATYEKIKA
-1509 KNIQLNELSLKSL
+1509 KNIELHDISLKSL

-1540 TFKFYVEKTRKAR
+1540 TFKFYMEKWKNRR

>member
-1 MAPLA
+1 MH
-6 PRRPRDFLPRAR
+6 
-18 AGGPDTSRGT
+18 
-28 AEKGAQSGTQLPGRA
+28 Q
-43 ALGKSVPPPRPAR
+43 
-56 RSEAR
+56 
-61 RAHPVL
+61 
-67 PSASGPLPAAFRW
+67 
-80 SNSGLAADRPN
+80 
-91 PAPALRRRPCVE
+91 
-103 HPISGAGEGIRSTPL
+103 
-118 PERVHSEG
+118 
-126 WAVGPPCGE
+126 
-135 WFLPSRGAAEAERRR
+135 
-150 RPPPRPLVRV
+150 VR
-160 RGSADSAS
+160 
-168 RAPLRPAR
+168 
-176 AAAMAALLSSA
+176 
-187 GRLRAFCPRLLPLL
+187 
-201 LRPPA
+201 
-206 AAAARPP
+206 
-213 APASSNIVYQIKF
+213 F

-234 GSVKEEPVSE
+234 GIVKEEPVPE
-244 IQTRQ
+244 IQTR
-249 TRQFDWALNRLDNSV
+249 RAWQFDWALNKLDSSV
-264 RKTGRIPKTLLLKIY
+264 RKTGRIPKSLLLKVFNEIY
-279 GEMCKTGCPG
+279 KTGCPG
-289 SNQILLLLRS
+289 SNQTLLLLRS

-318 IWDKMKELGAV
+318 IWDKMKEQGAV

-349 SPTDFLARMEEANV
+349 SPTEFLAKMEEANV

-392 MKNKDLP
+392 MKTKDLP
-399 ITEAVFSSLVKG
+399 VTEAVFSSLVIG

-424 LSVMRMAG
+424 LSVMRTAG

-442 LLNMYAEKGDA
+442 LLNVYAEKGDI
-453 DSIKKTLQEVEK
+453 DSIKKTLEEIEK

-494 KKHIRFER
+494 KQHIRFER
-502 ELIPDAMN
+502 QLIPDAMN

-517 HGFEDTSFHIL
+517 HGFEDISFNIL
-528 KSFNHLSRDNVDQGS
+528 KSFSSVSRENVDQGS

-551 RDMPVN
+551 RDMPVY
-557 KLKQFCS
+557 KLKQFCT
-564 ELKEANMHSA
+564 ELKEAKMHSA
-574 PLQFILRC
+574 PLTFILRC
-582 ALETNKSALAIEVMK
+582 ALEANKSALAINVMK
-597 MMKEECLPLRP
+597 MMKEEGLPLRP
-608 HYSWPLLVGFQKE
+608 HYSWPLLVAFQKE
-621 KNLKGI
+621 NNLKGT
-627 FEVLKVMHEL
+627 FEVLRVMHEL
-637 GVELNAETY
+637 GVELDPETY

-651 QNFADIETARAQMK
+651 KNFADSGTARAQLK
-665 KNGCLFETVG
+665 ENGCLFETVA

-685 AHGRLNN
+685 VHGRLKN
-692 VFSLLSSASTP
+692 VLSLLTSASTP
-703 PIDIRQFRSNLIL
+703 PIDMRQFKNSLIW
-716 GFKSSDD
+716 GFKSSND

-750 VGYFLYHLID
+750 VGYFLYQLID

-774 RQYFHQLKKMNI
+774 RQYFHQLKEMNI
-786 VIPTAH
+786 VIPTTFY
-792 CSGIC
+792 SGIR
-797 RLLDSSQVPEL
+797 RLLDSLQVPEL
-808 IKDAR
+808 MKDAR
-813 LLSHKKILSTDNI
+813 LLSHKKSLSTDNI

-833 VSALEKKLEKCK
+833 VSALEEKLEKRK

-916 VALDT
+916 VALDS
-921 GKYLALVEVLGKH
+921 GKYIALVEVLAKH

-961 FSRILNAA
+961 FFRILNAA
-969 AMRGEVETVNRL
+969 ATRGEVETVNRL
-981 HETIVNLGLAEAAVL
+981 HETIVNLGLAETPVL
-996 HSPLIAV
+996 HSPLITV

-1025 KVLQLHNVYCRLIEK
+1025 KILQLHNIYCRLIEK
-1040 GDTDLLQKVSDFIS
+1040 GDADLLEKVSEFIS

-1060 MALYDLFFAFLQ
+1060 MALYDLFFALLQ
-1072 TGKYKEARRVIETPG
+1072 TGKYKEARKVIETPG
-1087 LRAHSARLQW
+1087 LRAHPGRLQW
-1097 FAKKCI
+1097 FAKRCI
-1103 SNNKMEALEHFVE
+1103 SNNQMEALEQLVE

-1126 DEMYYYLLQLCEKNS
+1126 DEMYYYLLQLCENNG
-1141 DWKKAEGVWTKIQ
+1141 DWEKAEAVWTKIQ

-1165 LLLADIL
+1165 TLLADIL

-1182 VPKVRHEDTRSLSV
+1182 IPKARDEDTGSLSE

-1207 CRKNNAKAA
+1207 CKNNAKEA
-1216 YSIFLNMQGKNE
+1216 YGIFLKMQGKSE
-1228 FHHHSYSILIN
+1228 FRYRSYDILIR
-1239 ALLTQDCLEEAME
+1239 ALLMQNCFEEAIE
-1252 VKHIAET
+1252 VKRIAET

-1299 LPARRAVIALTQALA
+1299 LPTRPAVNLLTQTLA
-1314 EKGDLKNLQVL
+1314 EKGDLKSLQAL
-1325 KNMWE
+1325 KNVLE
-1330 DIPKSVNVSTTL
+1330 DITESIGLSSSL
-1342 LANAIAL
+1342 IANAIAL

-1355 DLAAAVEYLEPLLIA
+1355 DLDAAVEYLEPLLIS

-1376 QAVKSISYLLRKV
+1376 QAVKNISYLLRKV
-1389 SEEGLEQAL
+1389 SEEGLEPAL
-1398 ETFGVMAERL
+1398 EKFGVMAERL

-1436 LIQRYGALIEKRT
+1436 LLQ
-1449 FVSFMARS
+1449 
-1457 ASKPGQA
+1457 
-1464 KKIETLLE
+1464 
-1472 LIPEQLNAEIAYHYL
+1472 
-1487 MRCYELDEDV
+1487 
-1497 ASVKAVYEKTKE
+1497 
-1509 KNIQLNELSLKSL
+1509 
-1522 ATFLKKVGEPVPF
+1522 
-1535 TEPPE
+1535 
-1540 TFKFYVEKTRKAR
+1540 
-1553 LEAS
+1553 

>member
-1 MAPLA
+1 
-6 PRRPRDFLPRAR
+6 
-18 AGGPDTSRGT
+18 
-28 AEKGAQSGTQLPGRA
+28 
-43 ALGKSVPPPRPAR
+43 
-56 RSEAR
+56 
-61 RAHPVL
+61 
-67 PSASGPLPAAFRW
+67 
-80 SNSGLAADRPN
+80 
-91 PAPALRRRPCVE
+91 
-103 HPISGAGEGIRSTPL
+103 
-118 PERVHSEG
+118 
-126 WAVGPPCGE
+126 
-135 WFLPSRGAAEAERRR
+135 
-150 RPPPRPLVRV
+150 
-160 RGSADSAS
+160 
-168 RAPLRPAR
+168 
-176 AAAMAALLSSA
+176 MAALLSSA
-187 GRLRAFCPRLLPLL
+187 GRLRALCPRLLPLL
-201 LRPPA
+201 RPSA
-206 AAAARPP
+206 SAAARAP
-213 APASSNIVYQIKF
+213 APARNMYQIRF

-234 GSVKEEPVSE
+234 GSIKEEPISE
-244 IQTRQ
+244 IPNSQTW
-249 TRQFDWALNRLDNSV
+249 QFDWALNKLDNSV
-264 RKTGRIPKTLLLKIY
+264 RKTGRIPKTLLLKIFH
-279 GEMCKTGCPG
+279 EICKTGCPG
-289 SNQILLLLRS
+289 SNQTLLLLRS

-349 SPTDFLARMEEANV
+349 SPTEFLARMEEANV

-442 LLNMYAEKGDA
+442 LLNVYAEKGDA
-453 DSIKKTLQEVEK
+453 DSIKKTLEEVEK

-494 KKHIRFER
+494 KERIRFER

-517 HGFEDTSFHIL
+517 HGFEDISFRIL
-528 KSFNHLSRDNVDQGS
+528 KSFSHLSRDNVDQGS

-551 RDMPVN
+551 RDMPVK
-557 KLKQFCS
+557 KLKQFCN
-564 ELKEANMHSA
+564 ELKEAKMHSA
-574 PLQFILRC
+574 PLPFILRC
-582 ALETNKSALAIEVMK
+582 ALETNRSALAIDVMK
-597 MMKEECLPLRP
+597 MMKEEGLPLRP

-621 KNLKGI
+621 KNLEGI
-627 FEVLKVMHEL
+627 FEVLKVMHAL
-637 GVELNAETY
+637 GVELDTETY

-651 QNFADIETARAQMK
+651 KNFADSETARAQLK
-665 KNGCLFETVG
+665 KNDCLFETVG
-675 LSVAEIRYEA
+675 FSVAEIRYEA

-692 VFSLLSSASTP
+692 VLSLLSSASTP
-703 PIDIRQFRSNLIL
+703 PIDIRQFRNSLIL

-760 SMSDSEVQAKEERL
+760 SMSDSEIQAKEERL

-786 VIPTAH
+786 VIPTILY
-792 CSGIC
+792 SGIC

-808 IKDAR
+808 TK
-813 LLSHKKILSTDNI
+813 
-826 PESAKSD
+826 SAKSD
-833 VSALEKKLEKCK
+833 VSALERKLEKRK

-856 QLIHALCEEENMQKA
+856 QLILALCEEENMQKA

-921 GKYLALVEVLGKH
+921 GKYVALVEVLGRH
-934 GRLEDAINILTEMKE
+934 GRLEDAIDILTEMKE

-961 FSRILNAA
+961 FFRILNAA

-981 HETIVNLGLAEAAVL
+981 HETIVNLGLAETAAL
-996 HSPLIAV
+996 HSPLITV

-1017 INCYKKYG
+1017 VNCYKKYG
-1025 KVLQLHNVYCRLIEK
+1025 KTLQLHNIYCRLIEK
-1040 GDTDLLQKVSDFIS
+1040 GDADLLQKVSDFIS

-1072 TGKYKEARRVIETPG
+1072 TGKYREARKVIETPG
-1087 LRAHSARLQW
+1087 LRAHSGRLQW
-1097 FAKKCI
+1097 FAKRCI
-1103 SNNKMEALEHFVE
+1103 SSNQMETLEHLVE

-1126 DEMYYYLLQLCEKNS
+1126 DEMYYYLLQLCQNNG
-1141 DWKKAEGVWTKIQ
+1141 DWRKAEAVWTKMQ
-1154 EENVVPREKTL
+1154 EENVVPRGKTL
-1165 LLLADIL
+1165 TLLADIL

-1182 VPKVRHEDTRSLSV
+1182 VPKVRHEDTQSLSA

-1207 CRKNNAKAA
+1207 CKKSNAKEA
-1216 YSIFLNMQGKNE
+1216 YNIFLKMQRKEE
-1228 FHHHSYSILIN
+1228 FHHRSYDNLIK
-1239 ALLTQDCLEEAME
+1239 ALLTQDCLDEAIE

-1289 VLKGMLDSGL
+1289 VLKGVLDSGF
-1299 LPARRAVIALTQALA
+1299 LPTRSAVIVLVQALA
-1314 EKGDLKNLQVL
+1314 EKGDLKNLQAL
-1325 KNMWE
+1325 KNMLE
-1330 DIPKSVNVSTTL
+1330 DITKSVDLSASL

-1355 DLAAAVEYLEPLLIA
+1355 DLDAAVEYLEPLLIS

-1376 QAVKSISYLLRKV
+1376 QAVRNISYLLRKV
-1389 SEEGLEQAL
+1389 SEEGLEKAL
-1398 ETFGVMAERL
+1398 EKFGVMAERL

-1436 LIQRYGALIEKRT
+1436 LIQRCGALVEEKRT
-1449 FVSFMARS
+1449 LVSFMARS
-1457 ASKPGQA
+1457 ASQPGQA

-1472 LIPEQLNAEIAYHYL
+1472 LIPEFLDTEIGYRYL
-1487 MRCYELDEDV
+1487 LRSYESDGDV
-1497 ASVKAVYEKTKE
+1497 ASVKAVYEKAKA
-1509 KNIQLNELSLKSL
+1509 KNIQLHELSLKSL
-1522 ATFLKKVGEPVPF
+1522 AAFLKKSGEPVPF

-1540 TFKFYVEKTRKAR
+1540 SFSFYVEKWRKRR
-1553 LEAS
+1553 LESS

>member
-1 MAPLA
+1 
-6 PRRPRDFLPRAR
+6 
-18 AGGPDTSRGT
+18 
-28 AEKGAQSGTQLPGRA
+28 
-43 ALGKSVPPPRPAR
+43 
-56 RSEAR
+56 
-61 RAHPVL
+61 
-67 PSASGPLPAAFRW
+67 
-80 SNSGLAADRPN
+80 
-91 PAPALRRRPCVE
+91 
-103 HPISGAGEGIRSTPL
+103 
-118 PERVHSEG
+118 
-126 WAVGPPCGE
+126 
-135 WFLPSRGAAEAERRR
+135 
-150 RPPPRPLVRV
+150 
-160 RGSADSAS
+160 
-168 RAPLRPAR
+168 
-176 AAAMAALLSSA
+176 MAALLSSA
-187 GRLRAFCPRLLPLL
+187 GRLRALCPRLLPLL
-201 LRPPA
+201 RQPA
-206 AAAARPP
+206 AATARPP
-213 APASSNIVYQIKF
+213 APARNIIYQTRL
-226 LTVAPQQE
+226 LTVAPQHE
-234 GSVKEEPVSE
+234 GRFKEEPLSE
-244 IQTRQ
+244 VQNRQ
-249 TRQFDWALNRLDNSV
+249 SWHFDWALNKLDNSV
-264 RKTGRIPKTLLLKIY
+264 RKTGRIPKALLLRVFHEIY
-279 GEMCKTGCPG
+279 KAGCPG

-299 CGALLPEVL
+299 CGTLLPEVL
-308 SPERTELAHM
+308 APERTELAHM

-329 YDTSHYNALLKV
+329 YDASHYNALLKV

-349 SPTDFLARMEEANV
+349 SPTEFLARMEEANV

-377 CNEGDIEGASKILGF
+377 CNEGDIEGSSKILGF

-424 LSVMRMAG
+424 LSVMRTAG
-432 VEPGPDTYLS
+432 IEPGPDTYLS
-442 LLNMYAEKGDA
+442 LLNVYAEKGDA
-453 DSIKKTLQEVEK
+453 DSIKKTLEEVEK
-465 TEGYLMDRILMQVIF
+465 TEGYLMDRILLQVIF
-480 SLAKAG
+480 TLAKAG

-494 KKHIRFER
+494 KQRIRFER

-517 HGFEDTSFHIL
+517 HGFEDISFQIL
-528 KSFNHLSRDNVDQGS
+528 KSFNHFSRDNTDQGS

-551 RDMPVN
+551 RDMPVD
-557 KLKQFCS
+557 KLKQFCN
-564 ELKEANMHSA
+564 ELREAKMHSA

-597 MMKEECLPLRP
+597 MMKAEGLPLRP

-627 FEVLKVMHEL
+627 FEVLKMMHEL
-637 GVELNAETY
+637 GVELDTETY

-651 QNFADIETARAQMK
+651 NNFADTETALAQLK
-665 KNGCLFETVG
+665 ENDCLFETVG
-675 LSVAEIRYEA
+675 LSVAEVRHEA

-692 VFSLLSSASTP
+692 VLSLLSSANTP
-703 PIDIRQFRSNLIL
+703 PIDIRQIRSSLVL
-716 GFKSSDD
+716 GFKSSND
-723 VHLWSKITE
+723 VDLWCKITE

-750 VGYFLYHLID
+750 VGYFLYRLID

-786 VIPTAH
+786 VIPATY

-808 IKDAR
+808 SKDVR
-813 LLSHKKILSTDNI
+813 LLCHKKPLSPDNI

-833 VSALEKKLEKCK
+833 VSALEKKLEKRK

-906 KEKVFPKNSP
+906 KEKVFPKNSL

-921 GKYLALVEVLGKH
+921 GKYVALVEVLAKH

-961 FSRILNAA
+961 LFRVLNAA
-969 AMRGEVETVNRL
+969 AMQGEVETVNRL
-981 HETIVNLGLAEAAVL
+981 HETIVNLGLAETAAL
-996 HSPLIAV
+996 HSTLITV
-1003 HLEKDDMPAALEAL
+1003 HIEKDDMPAALEAL

-1025 KVLQLHNVYCRLIEK
+1025 KILQLHNIYCKLVEK
-1040 GDTDLLQKVSDFIS
+1040 GDADLLQKVSDFIS

-1060 MALYDLFFAFLQ
+1060 MAIYDLFFAFLQ
-1072 TGKYKEARRVIETPG
+1072 TGKYKEARKVIETPG
-1087 LRAHSARLQW
+1087 LRAHSGRLQW
-1097 FAKKCI
+1097 FAKKCVS
-1103 SNNKMEALEHFVE
+1103 SNEMETLEHLIE

-1126 DEMYYYLLQLCEKNS
+1126 DEMYYYLLQLCENS
-1141 DWKKAEGVWTKIQ
+1141 GDWRKAEAVWTKIQ
-1154 EENVVPREKTL
+1154 EENIVPRERTL
-1165 LLLADIL
+1165 ILLADIL

-1182 VPKVRHEDTRSLSV
+1182 VPKVRHEDTSSPSV
-1196 SNVEERKIRML
+1196 SNVEDRKIVML
-1207 CRKNNAKAA
+1207 CKKNNAKEA
-1216 YSIFLNMQGKNE
+1216 YKILLEMGEKSKLQY
-1228 FHHHSYSILIN
+1228 HSYITLIK
-1239 ALLTQDCLEEAME
+1239 ALLVGNCLEEAIE
-1252 VKHIAET
+1252 VKRIAET

-1299 LPARRAVIALTQALA
+1299 LPSRSAVIALTQTLA
-1314 EKGDLKNLQVL
+1314 EKGDVKNLEAL
-1325 KNMWE
+1325 KTMLE
-1330 DIPKSVNVSTTL
+1330 DITKSIGLSSSLT
-1342 LANAIAL
+1342 ANAIAL

-1355 DLAAAVEYLEPLLIA
+1355 DLDAAMEYLEPLLIS

-1376 QAVKSISYLLRKV
+1376 QAVRNISFLLRKV
-1389 SEEGLEQAL
+1389 SEEGLEPAF
-1398 ETFGVMAERL
+1398 EKFGAMAERL
-1408 ASQFG
+1408 ASQHG
-1413 IYRPVTDLFLQY
+1413 VYRPVTDLFLQY

-1436 LIQRYGALIEKRT
+1436 LIQRYGALAEQKRT
-1449 FVSFMARS
+1449 LGSFMART

-1472 LIPEQLNAEIAYHYL
+1472 LIPEYLDTEIAYRYL
-1487 MRCYELDEDV
+1487 MRCYELDGDV
-1497 ASVKAVYEKTKE
+1497 ASVKALYEKTKA
-1509 KNIQLNELSLKSL
+1509 KNIQLHELSLKSL

-1540 TFKFYVEKTRKAR
+1540 TFKYYVEKWRKRR
-1553 LEAS
+1553 LAAS

>member
-1 MAPLA
+1 M
-6 PRRPRDFLPRAR
+6 
-18 AGGPDTSRGT
+18 
-28 AEKGAQSGTQLPGRA
+28 
-43 ALGKSVPPPRPAR
+43 
-56 RSEAR
+56 
-61 RAHPVL
+61 
-67 PSASGPLPAAFRW
+67 
-80 SNSGLAADRPN
+80 
-91 PAPALRRRPCVE
+91 
-103 HPISGAGEGIRSTPL
+103 
-118 PERVHSEG
+118 
-126 WAVGPPCGE
+126 
-135 WFLPSRGAAEAERRR
+135 
-150 RPPPRPLVRV
+150 
-160 RGSADSAS
+160 
-168 RAPLRPAR
+168 
-176 AAAMAALLSSA
+176 
-187 GRLRAFCPRLLPLL
+187 
-201 LRPPA
+201 
-206 AAAARPP
+206 
-213 APASSNIVYQIKF
+213 YQIRF

-234 GSVKEEPVSE
+234 GSVKEEPISE
-244 IQTRQ
+244 IQTKQ
-249 TRQFDWALNRLDNSV
+249 TWQFDWALNKLDSSV
-264 RKTGRIPKTLLLKIY
+264 RKTGRIPKTLLLKIFH
-279 GEMCKTGCPG
+279 EICKAGCPG
-289 SNQILLLLRS
+289 SNQTLLLLRS

-318 IWDKMKELGAV
+318 MWDKMKELGAA

-349 SPTDFLARMEEANV
+349 SPTEFLARMEEANV

-411 HARSGDMKSAENI
+411 HARSGDVKSAENI
-424 LSVMRMAG
+424 LSVMRTAG

-442 LLNMYAEKGDA
+442 LLNVYAEKGDA
-453 DSIKKTLQEVEK
+453 DSIKKTVEEVEK

-494 KKHIRFER
+494 KERIRFER

-517 HGFEDTSFHIL
+517 HGFEDISFHIL
-528 KSFNHLSRDNVDQGS
+528 KSLNHVSRGTMDQGS

-557 KLKQFCS
+557 KLKQFCN
-564 ELKEANMHSA
+564 ELKEEKMHSA
-574 PLQFILRC
+574 PLPFILRC
-582 ALETNKSALAIEVMK
+582 ALEANKSALAIDVMK
-597 MMKEECLPLRP
+597 MMKEEGLPLRP
-608 HYSWPLLVGFQKE
+608 HYSWPLLAAFHKE

-637 GVELNAETY
+637 GVELDVETY
-646 TDYVF
+646 TNYVF
-651 QNFADIETARAQMK
+651 QNFADSETARAQLK
-665 KNGCLFETVG
+665 KNLLFTKKTSLYFLGNYYDVVKSNTLTEKCFIILRIQFQILFVLACFFWLQCTII
-675 LSVAEIRYEA
+675 LSY
-685 AHGRLNN
+685 
-692 VFSLLSSASTP
+692 
-703 PIDIRQFRSNLIL
+703 Q
-716 GFKSSDD
+716 
-723 VHLWSKITE
+723 ITE

-786 VIPTAH
+786 VIPTTH
-792 CSGIC
+792 YSGIC

-808 IKDAR
+808 IK
-813 LLSHKKILSTDNI
+813 
-826 PESAKSD
+826 SAKSD
-833 VSALEKKLEKCK
+833 VSALEKKLEKRK

-921 GKYLALVEVLGKH
+921 GKYMALVEVLGKH

-961 FSRILNAA
+961 FFRILNAA
-969 AMRGEVETVNRL
+969 AIRGEVETVNRL
-981 HETIVNLGLAEAAVL
+981 HETIVNLGLAETAVL
-996 HSPLIAV
+996 HSPLITV
-1003 HLEKDDMPAALEAL
+1003 HLEKDDMTAALEAL
-1017 INCYKKYG
+1017 MNCYKKYG
-1025 KVLQLHNVYCRLIEK
+1025 KILQLHNIYCRLIEK
-1040 GDTDLLQKVSDFIS
+1040 GDADLLQKVSDFIS
-1054 REYGDM
+1054 SEYGDM

-1072 TGKYKEARRVIETPG
+1072 TGKYKEARKVIETPG
-1087 LRAHSARLQW
+1087 LRAHSGRLQW
-1097 FAKKCI
+1097 FAKRCI
-1103 SNNKMEALEHFVE
+1103 SNNQMETLEHLVE

-1126 DEMYYYLLQLCEKNS
+1126 DEMYYYLLQLCENNG
-1141 DWKKAEGVWTKIQ
+1141 DWRKAEAVWTKIQ

-1165 LLLADIL
+1165 ALLADIL

-1182 VPKVRHEDTRSLSV
+1182 VPKYCMLSGDNTKAV
-1196 SNVEERKIRML
+1196 SR
-1207 CRKNNAKAA
+1207 
-1216 YSIFLNMQGKNE
+1216 SIFCSNIFNIRTVV
-1228 FHHHSYSILIN
+1228 FIISPWCSTIYYRIRS
-1239 ALLTQDCLEEAME
+1239 
-1252 VKHIAET
+1252 IAET

-1289 VLKGMLDSGL
+1289 VLKRILDSGL
-1299 LPARRAVIALTQALA
+1299 LPTRPAVTALIQALA
-1314 EKGDLKNLQVL
+1314 EKGDLKNLQAL
-1325 KNMWE
+1325 KNMLE
-1330 DIPKSVNVSTTL
+1330 DITKSIGVSASL
-1342 LANAIAL
+1342 IANAIAL

-1355 DLAAAVEYLEPLLIA
+1355 DLDAAVEYLEPLLIS

-1376 QAVKSISYLLRKV
+1376 QAVKNISYLLRKV
-1389 SEEGLEQAL
+1389 SEEGLEPAL
-1398 ETFGVMAERL
+1398 EKFGVMAARL

-1436 LIQRYGALIEKRT
+1436 LIQLML
-1449 FVSFMARS
+1449 FLS
-1457 ASKPGQA
+1457 
-1464 KKIETLLE
+1464 TLLE
-1472 LIPEQLNAEIAYHYL
+1472 LIPEHLDMEMAYRYL
-1487 MRCYELDEDV
+1487 MKCYELDGDV
-1497 ASVKAVYEKTKE
+1497 ASVKAVYEKTKA
-1509 KNIQLNELSLKSL
+1509 KNIQLHELSLKSL
-1522 ATFLKKVGEPVPF
+1522 AVFLKKVGEPVPF
-1535 TEPPE
+1535 TEPP
-1540 TFKFYVEKTRKAR
+1540 V
-1553 LEAS
+1553 SIS

>member
-1 MAPLA
+1 MY
-6 PRRPRDFLPRAR
+6 
-18 AGGPDTSRGT
+18 
-28 AEKGAQSGTQLPGRA
+28 Q
-43 ALGKSVPPPRPAR
+43 
-56 RSEAR
+56 
-61 RAHPVL
+61 
-67 PSASGPLPAAFRW
+67 
-80 SNSGLAADRPN
+80 
-91 PAPALRRRPCVE
+91 
-103 HPISGAGEGIRSTPL
+103 
-118 PERVHSEG
+118 
-126 WAVGPPCGE
+126 
-135 WFLPSRGAAEAERRR
+135 
-150 RPPPRPLVRV
+150 VR
-160 RGSADSAS
+160 
-168 RAPLRPAR
+168 
-176 AAAMAALLSSA
+176 
-187 GRLRAFCPRLLPLL
+187 
-201 LRPPA
+201 
-206 AAAARPP
+206 
-213 APASSNIVYQIKF
+213 F

-234 GSVKEEPVSE
+234 GSIKEEPVPE
-244 IQTRQ
+244 VQTRG
-249 TRQFDWALNRLDNSV
+249 TWQFDWALNKLDNSV
-264 RKTGRIPKTLLLKIY
+264 RKTGRIPKSLLLKVFDEIS
-279 GEMCKTGCPG
+279 KAGCPG
-289 SNQILLLLRS
+289 SNQTLLLLRS
-299 CGALLPEVL
+299 CGALLPEIL

-349 SPTDFLARMEEANV
+349 SPTEFLARMEEANV

-392 MKNKDLP
+392 MKSKELP

-424 LSVMRMAG
+424 LSVMRIAG
-432 VEPGPDTYLS
+432 VEPGPETYLS
-442 LLNMYAEKGDA
+442 LLNAYAEKGDA
-453 DSIKKTLQEVEK
+453 DSIKKTLEEVEK

-494 KKHIRFER
+494 KERIKFER
-502 ELIPDAMN
+502 ELIPDVMN
-510 LCLTLIT
+510 LCLTLTT
-517 HGFEDTSFHIL
+517 HGFEDISFRIL
-528 KSFNHLSRDNVDQGS
+528 KSLSHLSRDNVDQGS

-551 RDMPVN
+551 RDTPLN
-557 KLKQFCS
+557 KLKQFCT
-564 ELKEANMHSA
+564 ELKESKMHSA
-574 PLQFILRC
+574 PLPFILRC
-582 ALETNKSALAIEVMK
+582 ALEANKPALAIDVMK
-597 MMKEECLPLRP
+597 MMKEEGLPIRP
-608 HYSWPLLVGFQKE
+608 HYCWPLLVGFQKE
-621 KNLKGI
+621 KNLKGV

-637 GVELNAETY
+637 KVELDAETY

-651 QNFADIETARAQMK
+651 KNFADSETAHAELK
-665 KNGCLFETVG
+665 KNDCLFESVG
-675 LSVAEIRYEA
+675 LSVAEIKYEA

-692 VFSLLSSASTP
+692 VLSLLSSPSTP
-703 PIDIRQFRSNLIL
+703 PIDIRQLRSSLIS
-716 GFKSSDD
+716 GFKSSND
-723 VHLWSKITE
+723 VRLWSKITE

-786 VIPTAH
+786 VIPTSYY
-792 CSGIC
+792 SGIC
-797 RLLDSSQVPEL
+797 RLLDSSQLPEL
-808 IKDAR
+808 MKDAR
-813 LLSHKKILSTDNI
+813 LLSHKKSLSTDDI

-833 VSALEKKLEKCK
+833 VSALEKKLEKRK

-916 VALDT
+916 VALDA
-921 GKYLALVEVLGKH
+921 GKYIALVEALGRH

-961 FSRILNAA
+961 FLRILNAA
-969 AMRGEVETVNRL
+969 ATRGEVETVNRL
-981 HETIVNLGLAEAAVL
+981 HETIVNLGLAETAVL
-996 HSPLIAV
+996 HSPLITV

-1017 INCYKKYG
+1017 IDCYKKYG
-1025 KVLQLHNVYCRLIEK
+1025 KILQLHNIYCRLIEK
-1040 GDTDLLQKVSDFIS
+1040 GDADLLQKVSDFIS

-1072 TGKYKEARRVIETPG
+1072 TGKYKEARKVIETPG
-1087 LRAHSARLQW
+1087 LRAHSGRLQW

-1103 SNNKMEALEHFVE
+1103 TNNQMETLEQLVE

-1126 DEMYYYLLQLCEKNS
+1126 DEMYYYLLQRCENNG
-1141 DWKKAEGVWTKIQ
+1141 DWGKAEAVWTKIQ

-1165 LLLADIL
+1165 ALLANIL

-1182 VPKVRHEDTRSLSV
+1182 APKVRQEPTRSLSV
-1196 SNVEERKIRML
+1196 PNTEERKIRML
-1207 CRKNNAKAA
+1207 CKKNNAKEA
-1216 YSIFLNMQGKNE
+1216 YDIFLKTQGKSE
-1228 FHHHSYSILIN
+1228 FQYRSYDTLIK
-1239 ALLTQDCLEEAME
+1239 ALLAQSCLEEALK

-1299 LPARRAVIALTQALA
+1299 FPTRPAVIALTQTLA
-1314 EKGDLKNLQVL
+1314 EKGDLKNLQAL
-1325 KNMWE
+1325 KNMLE
-1330 DIPKSVNVSTTL
+1330 DITKSVGVSASL
-1342 LANAIAL
+1342 IANAIAL

-1355 DLAAAVEYLEPLLIA
+1355 DLDAAVEYLEPLLIS

-1376 QAVKSISYLLRKV
+1376 QAVRNISYLLRKV
-1389 SEEGLEQAL
+1389 SEEGLEPAL
-1398 ETFGVMAERL
+1398 EKFGAMAERL

-1425 VSADRVDDARS
+1425 VSAGRVDDARS
-1436 LIQRYGALIEKRT
+1436 LVQRYGALVEEKRT
-1449 FVSFMARS
+1449 LGSFMARS
-1457 ASKPGQA
+1457 AVKPGQA

-1472 LIPEQLNAEIAYHYL
+1472 LIPEHLDMETAYCYL
-1487 MRCYELDEDV
+1487 MRCYELDGDV
-1497 ASVKAVYEKTKE
+1497 ASVKALYEKTKA
-1509 KNIQLNELSLKSL
+1509 KNIQLHDLSLKSL
-1522 ATFLKKVGEPVPF
+1522 AAFLKKVGEPVPF
-1535 TEPPE
+1535 DEPPE
-1540 TFKFYVEKTRKAR
+1540 SFKFYVEKWRKR
-1553 LEAS
+1553 KLEAS

>member
-1 MAPLA
+1 
-6 PRRPRDFLPRAR
+6 
-18 AGGPDTSRGT
+18 
-28 AEKGAQSGTQLPGRA
+28 
-43 ALGKSVPPPRPAR
+43 
-56 RSEAR
+56 
-61 RAHPVL
+61 
-67 PSASGPLPAAFRW
+67 
-80 SNSGLAADRPN
+80 
-91 PAPALRRRPCVE
+91 
-103 HPISGAGEGIRSTPL
+103 
-118 PERVHSEG
+118 
-126 WAVGPPCGE
+126 
-135 WFLPSRGAAEAERRR
+135 
-150 RPPPRPLVRV
+150 
-160 RGSADSAS
+160 
-168 RAPLRPAR
+168 
-176 AAAMAALLSSA
+176 MAALLSSA
-187 GRLRAFCPRLLPLL
+187 GRLRALCPRLLPLL
-201 LRPPA
+201 RPPT

-213 APASSNIVYQIKF
+213 ALARSILYQVRF

-234 GSVKEEPVSE
+234 GMAKEEPVSE
-244 IQTRQ
+244 IQTRR
-249 TRQFDWALNRLDNSV
+249 TWHFDWALNRLDNSV
-264 RKTGRIPKTLLLKIY
+264 RKTGRIPKVLLLRIFD
-279 GEMCKTGCPG
+279 EICKTGCPG
-289 SNQILLLLRS
+289 SNQTLLLLRS

-349 SPTDFLARMEEANV
+349 SPTEFLARMEEANV

-377 CNEGDIEGASKILGF
+377 CDQGDIEGASKILGF
-392 MKNKDLP
+392 MKSKDLP

-411 HARSGDMKSAENI
+411 HAKSGDMKSAENI
-424 LSVMRMAG
+424 LSVMRTAG

-442 LLNMYAEKGDA
+442 LLNVYAEKGDA
-453 DSIKKTLQEVEK
+453 DSIKKTLEEVEK
-465 TEGYLMDRILMQVIF
+465 TESYLMDRILMQVIF

-494 KKHIRFER
+494 KERVRFEKD
-502 ELIPDAMN
+502 LIPDAMN

-517 HGFEDTSFHIL
+517 HGFEDISFHIL
-528 KSFNHLSRDNVDQGS
+528 KSLKHLSRDNVDQGS

-551 RDMPVN
+551 RDVPLN

-564 ELKEANMHSA
+564 ELKEAKMHST
-574 PLQFILRC
+574 PLAFILRC
-582 ALETNKSALAIEVMK
+582 ALEANKSALAIDVMK
-597 MMKEECLPLRP
+597 MMKEEGLPLRP

-621 KNLKGI
+621 KNLKGV
-627 FEVLKVMHEL
+627 FEVLKLMHKL
-637 GVELNAETY
+637 GVEIDAETY

-651 QNFADIETARAQMK
+651 PNFADSEIARAQLK
-665 KNGCLFETVG
+665 KNDCLFETVG

-685 AHGRLNN
+685 VCGRLNN
-692 VFSLLSSASTP
+692 VLSLLSSTSTP
-703 PIDIRQFRSNLIL
+703 AIDSRQFRNSLVL

-786 VIPTAH
+786 VIPTTY

-808 IKDAR
+808 IKDVK
-813 LLSHKKILSTDNI
+813 LLSYKRSLPTDNI

-833 VSALEKKLEKCK
+833 VSALEKKLEKRK
-845 AENQPITDVLK
+845 SENQPITDVLK
-856 QLIHALCEEENMQKA
+856 QLIRALCEEENMQKA

-921 GKYLALVEVLGKH
+921 GKYIALIEVLVKH
-934 GRLEDAINILTEMKE
+934 GRQEDAINILTEMKE

-961 FSRILNAA
+961 FFRILNAA
-969 AMRGEVETVNRL
+969 ALRGEVETVNRL
-981 HETIVNLGLAEAAVL
+981 HETIVNLGLAETAVL
-996 HSPLIAV
+996 HSPLITV

-1025 KVLQLHNVYCRLIEK
+1025 KILQLHNIYCRLVEK
-1040 GDTDLLQKVSDFIS
+1040 GDADLLQKVSDFIS

-1072 TGKYKEARRVIETPG
+1072 TGKYKEARKVIETPG

-1103 SNNKMEALEHFVE
+1103 SDNQMETLEHLVE
-1116 LTQNLFECDR
+1116 LTKNLFECDR
-1126 DEMYYYLLQLCEKNS
+1126 DEMYYYLLQLCENNS
-1141 DWKKAEGVWTKIQ
+1141 DWEKAEVVWTKIQ
-1154 EENVVPREKTL
+1154 EETVVPREKTL
-1165 LLLADIL
+1165 ILLADIL
-1172 EKNGQ
+1172 EQNGQ
-1177 VVPFE
+1177 IVPFE
-1182 VPKVRHEDTRSLSV
+1182 VPKIKHEDTRSLST
-1196 SNVEERKIRML
+1196 SNADERKIRML
-1207 CRKNNAKAA
+1207 CKKNNAKEA
-1216 YSIFLNMQGKNE
+1216 YDIFLKTKEKSE
-1228 FHHHSYSILIN
+1228 FHYRSCDTLIK
-1239 ALLTQDCLEEAME
+1239 ALLTQNCLEEAIK

-1281 DYLKDAMA
+1281 DYLKDALA
-1289 VLKGMLDSGL
+1289 VLKGMLDSGS
-1299 LPARRAVIALTQALA
+1299 LPARPAVTALTQALA
-1314 EKGDLKNLQVL
+1314 EKGDLKNLEAL
-1325 KNMWE
+1325 KNMLE
-1330 DIPKSVNVSTTL
+1330 DIRESINMPPSL
-1342 LANAIAL
+1342 MANAVAL

-1355 DLAAAVEYLEPLLIA
+1355 DLDAAVKYLEPLLIS
-1370 GAQNPD
+1370 GAQSSD
-1376 QAVKSISYLLRKV
+1376 QAVKNISYLLRKV
-1389 SEEGLEQAL
+1389 SEDGLEPAL
-1398 ETFGVMAERL
+1398 EKFGVMAERL
-1408 ASQFG
+1408 ASQLG

-1425 VSADRVDDARS
+1425 VSADRVEDARS
-1436 LIQRYGALIEKRT
+1436 LIQRCGAIVEEKKT
-1449 FVSFMARS
+1449 LMSFMARA

-1464 KKIETLLE
+1464 KKIERLLE
-1472 LIPEQLNAEIAYHYL
+1472 LIPEHLDTEAAYCYL
-1487 MRCYELDEDV
+1487 LRCYELDGDV
-1497 ASVKAVYEKTKE
+1497 ASVKAVYEKTKAE
-1509 KNIQLNELSLKSL
+1509 NMQLHELSLKSL
-1522 ATFLKKVGEPVPF
+1522 AAFLKKVGEPVPF

-1540 TFKFYVEKTRKAR
+1540 TFDFYVEKWRKRR

>member
-1 MAPLA
+1 
-6 PRRPRDFLPRAR
+6 
-18 AGGPDTSRGT
+18 SRN
-28 AEKGAQSGTQLPGRA
+28 
-43 ALGKSVPPPRPAR
+43 
-56 RSEAR
+56 
-61 RAHPVL
+61 VL
-67 PSASGPLPAAFRW
+67 YQ
-80 SNSGLAADRPN
+80 
-91 PAPALRRRPCVE
+91 
-103 HPISGAGEGIRSTPL
+103 
-118 PERVHSEG
+118 
-126 WAVGPPCGE
+126 
-135 WFLPSRGAAEAERRR
+135 
-150 RPPPRPLVRV
+150 VR
-160 RGSADSAS
+160 
-168 RAPLRPAR
+168 
-176 AAAMAALLSSA
+176 
-187 GRLRAFCPRLLPLL
+187 
-201 LRPPA
+201 
-206 AAAARPP
+206 
-213 APASSNIVYQIKF
+213 F
-226 LTVAPQQE
+226 LTVVPQQE
-234 GSVKEEPVSE
+234 GSVKEEPISE

-249 TRQFDWALNRLDNSV
+249 TWQFDWALNRLDNSV
-264 RKTGRIPKTLLLKIY
+264 RKTGRIPKALLLKIFH
-279 GEMCKTGCPG
+279 EICKAGCPG
-289 SNQILLLLRS
+289 SNQTLLLLRS

-318 IWDKMKELGAV
+318 IWDKMRELGAV

-349 SPTDFLARMEEANV
+349 SPTEFLARMEEANV

-392 MKNKDLP
+392 MKSKDLP
-399 ITEAVFSSLVKG
+399 VTEAVFSSLVKG

-424 LSVMRMAG
+424 LSVMRTAG
-432 VEPGPDTYLS
+432 IEPGPDTYLS
-442 LLNMYAEKGDA
+442 LLNVYAEKGDA
-453 DSIKKTLQEVEK
+453 DSIKKTLEEVEK

-494 KKHIRFER
+494 KERIRFER

-510 LCLTLIT
+510 LCLNLVT
-517 HGFEDTSFHIL
+517 HGFEDISFHIL
-528 KSFNHLSRDNVDQGS
+528 KSFNHLSRDNADQGS

-551 RDMPVN
+551 RDVPVN

-564 ELKEANMHSA
+564 ELKEAKMHSA
-574 PLQFILRC
+574 PLPFILRC
-582 ALETNKSALAIEVMK
+582 ALEANKPALAIDVMK
-597 MMKEECLPLRP
+597 TMKKEGLPLRP
-608 HYSWPLLVGFQKE
+608 HYSWPLLVAFQKE
-621 KNLKGI
+621 NNLKGI

-637 GVELNAETY
+637 GVELDAETY

-651 QNFADIETARAQMK
+651 KNFADRETARAQLK
-665 KNGCLFETVG
+665 KHDCLFETVG

-685 AHGRLNN
+685 ARGELNN
-692 VFSLLSSASTP
+692 VLSMLSSASTP
-703 PIDIRQFRSNLIL
+703 PIDVRQFRNSLIL
-716 GFKSSDD
+716 GFKSSND
-723 VHLWSKITE
+723 VDLWSKITE

-786 VIPTAH
+786 VIPTTH

-808 IKDAR
+808 IKNAR
-813 LLSHKKILSTDNI
+813 LLSPKRSLSTDNI

-833 VSALEKKLEKCK
+833 VSALEKKLEKRK

-921 GKYLALVEVLGKH
+921 GKYVALVEVLGKH
-934 GRLEDAINILTEMKE
+934 GRIEDAINVLTEMKE

-961 FSRILNAA
+961 FFRILNAA
-969 AMRGEVETVNRL
+969 AMRGEVETVHRL
-981 HETIVNLGLAEAAVL
+981 HETIVNLGLAETAVL
-996 HSPLIAV
+996 HSPLITV

-1025 KVLQLHNVYCRLIEK
+1025 KVLQLHNIYCRLIEK
-1040 GDTDLLQKVSDFIS
+1040 GDADLLQKVSDFIS

-1072 TGKYKEARRVIETPG
+1072 TGKYKEARKVIETPG
-1087 LRAHSARLQW
+1087 LRAHSGRLQW

-1103 SNNKMEALEHFVE
+1103 SSNQMETLERLVE

-1126 DEMYYYLLQLCEKNS
+1126 DEMYYYLLQLCENNS
-1141 DWKKAEGVWTKIQ
+1141 DWGKAEAVWTKIQ

-1165 LLLADIL
+1165 ILLADIL

-1182 VPKVRHEDTRSLSV
+1182 VPKARHEETRSLRN
-1196 SNVEERKIRML
+1196 SNVEERNIRML
-1207 CRKNNAKAA
+1207 CKKNNAKEA
-1216 YSIFLNMQGKNE
+1216 YHIFRKMQGKDG
-1228 FHHHSYSILIN
+1228 FHYRSYDTLIK
-1239 ALLTQDCLEEAME
+1239 ALLTQNCLEEAME
-1252 VKHIAET
+1252 VKRIAET

-1299 LPARRAVIALTQALA
+1299 LPTRAAVIELTQTLA
-1314 EKGDLKNLQVL
+1314 EKGDLKNLQTL
-1325 KNMWE
+1325 KNMLE
-1330 DIPKSVNVSTTL
+1330 DVMKSIGISASL
-1342 LANAIAL
+1342 IANAVAL
-1349 AHTKNN
+1349 AYTKNN
-1355 DLAAAVEYLEPLLIA
+1355 DLDAAVEYLEPLLIS

-1376 QAVKSISYLLRKV
+1376 QAVKNISYLLRKV
-1389 SEEGLEQAL
+1389 SEDGLEPAL
-1398 ETFGVMAERL
+1398 EKFGVMAEQL

-1436 LIQRYGALIEKRT
+1436 LIQRCGALVEEKRT
-1449 FVSFMARS
+1449 LASFMARS
-1457 ASKPGQA
+1457 ATKPGQA

-1472 LIPEQLNAEIAYHYL
+1472 LIPEHLDMEIAYRYL

-1497 ASVKAVYEKTKE
+1497 ASVKAVYEKIKA
-1509 KNIQLNELSLKSL
+1509 KDIQLHELSLKSL
-1522 ATFLKKVGEPVPF
+1522 AAFLKKAGEPVPF

-1540 TFKFYVEKTRKAR
+1540 SFKFYVEKWRKKR
-1553 LEAS
+1553 TEAS

>member
-1 MAPLA
+1 
-6 PRRPRDFLPRAR
+6 
-18 AGGPDTSRGT
+18 
-28 AEKGAQSGTQLPGRA
+28 
-43 ALGKSVPPPRPAR
+43 
-56 RSEAR
+56 
-61 RAHPVL
+61 
-67 PSASGPLPAAFRW
+67 
-80 SNSGLAADRPN
+80 
-91 PAPALRRRPCVE
+91 
-103 HPISGAGEGIRSTPL
+103 
-118 PERVHSEG
+118 
-126 WAVGPPCGE
+126 
-135 WFLPSRGAAEAERRR
+135 
-150 RPPPRPLVRV
+150 
-160 RGSADSAS
+160 
-168 RAPLRPAR
+168 
-176 AAAMAALLSSA
+176 MAALLNSA
-187 GRLRAFCPRLLPLL
+187 GRLRALCPRLLPLL
-201 LRPPA
+201 RSPA
-206 AAAARPP
+206 AAAAAIRPP
-213 APASSNIVYQIKF
+213 APARNNLYQVRF
-226 LTVAPQQE
+226 FTVAPQQE
-234 GSVKEEPVSE
+234 GNVKEEPISE
-244 IQTRQ
+244 TPNRQ
-249 TRQFDWALNRLDNSV
+249 TWRFDWALNKLDNSV
-264 RKTGRIPKTLLLKIY
+264 RKTGRIPKNLLLKVFHEI
-279 GEMCKTGCPG
+279 CKTGCPG
-289 SNQILLLLRS
+289 SNQSLLLLRS

-318 IWDKMKELGAV
+318 IWDRMKELGAV

-349 SPTDFLARMEEANV
+349 SPTEFLARMEEANV

-377 CNEGDIEGASKILGF
+377 CSEGDIEGASKILGF
-392 MKNKDLP
+392 MKSKDLP

-442 LLNMYAEKGDA
+442 LLSVYAEKGDA
-453 DSIKKTLQEVEK
+453 DSIKKTLQDVEE
-465 TEGYLMDRILMQVIF
+465 TEGYLMDRVLMQVIF

-494 KKHIRFER
+494 KERIRFER

-517 HGFEDTSFHIL
+517 HGFEDISFRIL
-528 KSFNHLSRDNVDQGS
+528 KSLSHLSRDNVDQGS

-551 RDMPVN
+551 RDMPVS
-557 KLKQFCS
+557 KLKQFCN
-564 ELKEANMHSA
+564 ELKEAKMHSA
-574 PLQFILRC
+574 PLPFVLRC
-582 ALETNKSALAIEVMK
+582 ALETNRSALAIDLMK
-597 MMKEECLPLRP
+597 LMKEEGLPLRP

-627 FEVLKVMHEL
+627 FEVLKAMHKL
-637 GVELNAETY
+637 GVELDAETY
-646 TDYVF
+646 VDYVF
-651 QNFADIETARAQMK
+651 NNFPDSETARRQLK
-665 KNGCLFETVG
+665 ENDCLFETVG

-685 AHGRLNN
+685 SHGRLNN
-692 VFSLLSSASTP
+692 VLSLLSSASTP
-703 PIDIRQFRSNLIL
+703 PIDNRQFRNSLIV

-786 VIPTAH
+786 VIPTSLY
-792 CSGIC
+792 SGIC
-797 RLLDSSQVPEL
+797 KLLDSSQVPEL

-813 LLSHKKILSTDNI
+813 LLLSHKKTLSTDSI
-826 PESAKSD
+826 PESAKTD
-833 VSALEKKLEKCK
+833 VSALEKKLEMRK

-921 GKYLALVEVLGKH
+921 GKYVALVEVLGKH

-954 SDRTVAS
+954 SERTVAS
-961 FSRILNAA
+961 LYRILNAA
-969 AMRGEVETVNRL
+969 AIRGDVEAVNRL
-981 HETIVNLGLAEAAVL
+981 HETIVNLGLAETALL
-996 HSPLIAV
+996 HSPLITV
-1003 HLEKDDMPAALEAL
+1003 HIEKDDMPAALEAL

-1025 KVLQLHNVYCRLIEK
+1025 KILQVHNIYCRLIEK
-1040 GDTDLLQKVSDFIS
+1040 GDADLLQKVSDFIS

-1072 TGKYKEARRVIETPG
+1072 TGKYKEARKVIETPG
-1087 LRAHSARLQW
+1087 LRAHPGRLHW
-1097 FAKKCI
+1097 FAKRCI
-1103 SNNKMEALEHFVE
+1103 SSNQMETLEHMVD

-1126 DEMYYYLLQLCEKNS
+1126 DEMYYFLLQLCESNG
-1141 DWKKAEGVWTKIQ
+1141 DWKKAEAVWTKMQ
-1154 EENVVPREKTL
+1154 EENIVPREKTL
-1165 LLLADIL
+1165 ILLADIFQ
-1172 EKNGQ
+1172 KNGQ

-1182 VPKVRHEDTRSLSV
+1182 IPKARHEDTRSV
-1196 SNVEERKIRML
+1196 VASNVEERKIRLL
-1207 CRKNNAKAA
+1207 CKKNNAKEA
-1216 YSIFLNMQGKNE
+1216 YNIFLKMQGKNE
-1228 FHHHSYSILIN
+1228 FHFRSYETLIK
-1239 ALLTQDCLEEAME
+1239 ALLTQGFLEEAIK
-1252 VKHIAET
+1252 VKQIAET

-1289 VLKGMLDSGL
+1289 VLKGILDNGS
-1299 LPARRAVIALTQALA
+1299 LPTRPAVIALIQALA
-1314 EKGDLKNLQVL
+1314 EKGDLKNLQAL
-1325 KNMWE
+1325 TNMLE
-1330 DIPKSVNVSTTL
+1330 DIMKSVGVSASLT
-1342 LANAIAL
+1342 ANAIAL

-1355 DLAAAVEYLEPLLIA
+1355 DLDAAVKYLEPLLIS
-1370 GAQNPD
+1370 GVQNPD
-1376 QAVKSISYLLRKV
+1376 QAVRNISYLLRKV
-1389 SEEGLEQAL
+1389 SEEGLEPAL
-1398 ETFGVMAERL
+1398 EKFGVMAERL

-1436 LIQRYGALIEKRT
+1436 LIQRYGALVEQKRT
-1449 FVSFMARS
+1449 LGSFMARA
-1457 ASKPGQA
+1457 ASTPGQA

-1472 LIPEQLNAEIAYHYL
+1472 LIPEHLDTELAYRYL
-1487 MRCYELDEDV
+1487 LRCYELDGDV
-1497 ASVKAVYEKTKE
+1497 ASVKAVYERIKA
-1509 KNIQLNELSLKSL
+1509 KNIQLHEISLKSL

-1540 TFKFYVEKTRKAR
+1540 SFKFYVEKWRKR
-1553 LEAS
+1553 KLEAS

>member
-1 MAPLA
+1 
-6 PRRPRDFLPRAR
+6 
-18 AGGPDTSRGT
+18 
-28 AEKGAQSGTQLPGRA
+28 
-43 ALGKSVPPPRPAR
+43 
-56 RSEAR
+56 
-61 RAHPVL
+61 
-67 PSASGPLPAAFRW
+67 
-80 SNSGLAADRPN
+80 
-91 PAPALRRRPCVE
+91 
-103 HPISGAGEGIRSTPL
+103 
-118 PERVHSEG
+118 
-126 WAVGPPCGE
+126 
-135 WFLPSRGAAEAERRR
+135 
-150 RPPPRPLVRV
+150 
-160 RGSADSAS
+160 
-168 RAPLRPAR
+168 
-176 AAAMAALLSSA
+176 
-187 GRLRAFCPRLLPLL
+187 
-201 LRPPA
+201 
-206 AAAARPP
+206 
-213 APASSNIVYQIKF
+213 
-226 LTVAPQQE
+226 VAPQQE
-234 GSVKEEPVSE
+234 GNVKEEPISE
-244 IQTRQ
+244 IQNRRTW
-249 TRQFDWALNRLDNSV
+249 QFDWALNKLDNSV
-264 RKTGRIPKTLLLKIY
+264 RKTGRIPKALLLKIFH
-279 GEMCKTGCPG
+279 EVCKTGCPG
-289 SNQILLLLRS
+289 GNQTLLLLRS
-299 CGALLPEVL
+299 CGALLPEIL

-349 SPTDFLARMEEANV
+349 SPTEFLARMEEANV

-377 CNEGDIEGASKILGF
+377 CNEGDIDGASKILGF
-392 MKNKDLP
+392 MKSKDLP
-399 ITEAVFSSLVKG
+399 VTEAVFSSLVKG

-442 LLNMYAEKGDA
+442 LLNVYAEKGDA
-453 DSIKKTLQEVEK
+453 DSIKKTLEEVEK
-465 TEGYLMDRILMQVIF
+465 TEGYLMDRVLMQVIF

-494 KKHIRFER
+494 KERIRFER

-517 HGFEDTSFHIL
+517 HGFEDISFHIL
-528 KSFNHLSRDNVDQGS
+528 KSLNNLSRENMDQGS

-551 RDMPVN
+551 RDTPLN

-564 ELKEANMHSA
+564 ELKEAKMHSA
-574 PLQFILRC
+574 PLPFILRC

-597 MMKEECLPLRP
+597 MMKEEGLPLRP

-621 KNLKGI
+621 KNLNGI

-637 GVELNAETY
+637 GVELDAETY

-651 QNFADIETARAQMK
+651 NNFADSETARAQLK
-665 KNGCLFETVG
+665 KNDCLFESVG

-692 VFSLLSSASTP
+692 VLSLLSSASTA
-703 PIDIRQFRSNLIL
+703 PIDIRQFKSSLIL

-732 LLYKDERYC
+732 VLYKDERYC
-741 LTPPGPTEA
+741 LTPSGPTEA

-786 VIPTAH
+786 VIPATYY
-792 CSGIC
+792 SGIC

-808 IKDAR
+808 IKAAK
-813 LLSHKKILSTDNI
+813 LLAHKKSPSTDNI

-833 VSALEKKLEKCK
+833 VSALEKKLEKRK

-921 GKYLALVEVLGKH
+921 GKYVALVEVLVKH

-961 FSRILNAA
+961 FFRILNAA

-981 HETIVNLGLAEAAVL
+981 HETIVNLGLAETAVL
-996 HSPLIAV
+996 HSPLITV

-1017 INCYKKYG
+1017 ISCYKKYG
-1025 KVLQLHNVYCRLIEK
+1025 KILQLHNIYCKLIEK
-1040 GDTDLLQKVSDFIS
+1040 GDADLLQKVSDFIS

-1072 TGKYKEARRVIETPG
+1072 TGKYKEARKVIETPG
-1087 LRAHSARLQW
+1087 LRAHSGRLQW

-1103 SNNKMEALEHFVE
+1103 SSNQMETLEHLVD

-1126 DEMYYYLLQLCEKNS
+1126 DEMYYYLLQLCENND
-1141 DWKKAEGVWTKIQ
+1141 DWRKAEAVWTKIQ

-1165 LLLADIL
+1165 TLLADIL

-1182 VPKVRHEDTRSLSV
+1182 IPKHYSNSSKFVLKVIHEDSRSLSA
-1196 SNVEERKIRML
+1196 SYVEERKIRML
-1207 CRKNNAKAA
+1207 CKKNNAKEA
-1216 YSIFLNMQGKNE
+1216 YNIFLKMQGKNE
-1228 FHHHSYSILIN
+1228 LHDRSYSTLIKT
-1239 ALLTQDCLEEAME
+1239 LLAQNCLEEAVE
-1252 VKHIAET
+1252 VKQIAET

-1289 VLKGMLDSGL
+1289 VLKGMLDDGL
-1299 LPARRAVIALTQALA
+1299 LPTRPSVIALTQALA
-1314 EKGDLKNLQVL
+1314 EKGDLKNVQAL
-1325 KNMWE
+1325 KNMLE
-1330 DIPKSVNVSTTL
+1330 DIRASVGVSASL
-1342 LANAIAL
+1342 IANAIAL

-1355 DLAAAVEYLEPLLIA
+1355 DLDAAVEYLEPLLIS

-1376 QAVKSISYLLRKV
+1376 QPVRNISYLLRKV
-1389 SEEGLEQAL
+1389 SEEGLEPAL
-1398 ETFGVMAERL
+1398 EKFAVMAERL
-1408 ASQFG
+1408 ANQFG

-1436 LIQRYGALIEKRT
+1436 LLQKYGPLVEEKRALLR
-1449 FVSFMARS
+1449 FMARS

-1464 KKIETLLE
+1464 EQIETLLK
-1472 LIPEQLNAEIAYHYL
+1472 LIPEHLDMEIAYHYL
-1487 MRCYELDEDV
+1487 MRCYELDGDV
-1497 ASVKAVYEKTKE
+1497 AAVKAVYEKTKE
-1509 KNIQLNELSLKSL
+1509 KNIHLHELSLKSL
-1522 ATFLKKVGEPVPF
+1522 AAFLKKVGEPVPF
-1535 TEPPE
+1535 TEPPD
-1540 TFKFYVEKTRKAR
+1540 TFKFYVEKWKKRR
-1553 LEAS
+1553 SEAS

>member
-1 MAPLA
+1 MV
-6 PRRPRDFLPRAR
+6 RPRHM
-18 AGGPDTSRGT
+18 GP
-28 AEKGAQSGTQLPGRA
+28 AAAQRRRA
-43 ALGKSVPPPRPAR
+43 AHVL
-56 RSEAR
+56 
-61 RAHPVL
+61 RAV
-67 PSASGPLPAAFRW
+67 
-80 SNSGLAADRPN
+80 
-91 PAPALRRRPCVE
+91 
-103 HPISGAGEGIRSTPL
+103 
-118 PERVHSEG
+118 
-126 WAVGPPCGE
+126 
-135 WFLPSRGAAEAERRR
+135 
-150 RPPPRPLVRV
+150 
-160 RGSADSAS
+160 
-168 RAPLRPAR
+168 
-176 AAAMAALLSSA
+176 MAALLSSA
-187 GRLRAFCPRLLPLL
+187 GRLRALRPRLPPLLPPL

-206 AAAARPP
+206 APSPP
-213 APASSNIVYQIKF
+213 PGPASRSILNQIRF
-226 LTVAPQQE
+226 LTLAPQEE

-244 IQTRQ
+244 VRTR
-249 TRQFDWALNRLDNSV
+249 TTWQFDWALNKVDNSV
-264 RKTGRIPKTLLLKIY
+264 RKTGRIPKALLLKIFQ
-279 GEMCKTGCPG
+279 EISKAGCPG
-289 SNQILLLLRS
+289 SNQTLLLLQS
-299 CGALLPEVL
+299 CGAVLPEVL

-341 YLQNEHKF
+341 YIQNEHKF
-349 SPTDFLARMEEANV
+349 SPTEFLARMEEANV

-392 MKNKDLP
+392 MKSKDLP

-424 LSVMRMAG
+424 LSVMRRAG
-432 VEPGPDTYLS
+432 VEPGADTYLS
-442 LLNMYAEKGDA
+442 LLNVYAEKGDA
-453 DSIKKTLQEVEK
+453 DSIKKVLEQVEK

-486 YPQYIEDI
+486 YPQHIEDI
-494 KKHIRFER
+494 KGRIRFER
-502 ELIPDAMN
+502 ELIPDVMN

-517 HGFEDTSFHIL
+517 HGFEDISFSIL
-528 KSFNHLSRDNVDQGS
+528 KSLSHLSRDDLDQGS

-551 RDMPVN
+551 RDLPLN
-557 KLKQFCS
+557 KLKQYCN
-564 ELKEANMHSA
+564 ELKEAKMHSA

-582 ALETNKSALAIEVMK
+582 ALEANRSALAIDVMR
-597 MMKEECLPLRP
+597 MMREEGLPLRP
-608 HYSWPLLVGFQKE
+608 HYCWPLLVAYQKE
-621 KNLKGI
+621 NNLKGI
-627 FEVLKVMHEL
+627 FEVLKVMHKL
-637 GVELNAETY
+637 GVDLDAETY

-651 QNFADIETARAQMK
+651 KNFADTKTAHAQLK
-665 KNGCLFETVG
+665 ENGCLFESAG
-675 LSVAEIRYEA
+675 LYIAELRSEA
-685 AHGRLNN
+685 LQGRLDN
-692 VFSLLSSASTP
+692 VLSIMSSANTP
-703 PIDIRQFRSNLIL
+703 AIDCRLFRNSLIL

-786 VIPTAH
+786 VIPATH
-792 CSGIC
+792 YSGIC

-813 LLSHKKILSTDNI
+813 LLCHKKSLPTDNI

-833 VSALEKKLEKCK
+833 VSALEKKLEMRK

-893 CCRHDNVE
+893 CCRHDNVD

-916 VALDT
+916 VALDS
-921 GKYLALVEVLGKH
+921 GKYIALVEVLEKH

-954 SDRTVAS
+954 SGRTVAS
-961 FSRILNAA
+961 FLRILNAA
-969 AMRGEVETVNRL
+969 AMRGDVETVSRL
-981 HETIVNLGLAEAAVL
+981 HETIANLGLVQTAAL
-996 HSPLIAV
+996 HSPLITV

-1017 INCYKKYG
+1017 ISCYKKYG
-1025 KVLQLHNVYCRLIEK
+1025 KILQLHNIYCKLVEK
-1040 GDTDLLQKVSDFIS
+1040 GDADLLQKVSDFIS

-1072 TGKYKEARRVIETPG
+1072 TGKYKEARKVIETPG
-1087 LRAHSARLQW
+1087 LRAHSGRLQW
-1097 FAKKCI
+1097 FAKRCI
-1103 SNNKMEALEHFVE
+1103 LNKQLEALEQLVE

-1126 DEMYYYLLQLCEKNS
+1126 DEMYYHLLQLYDSKK
-1141 DWKKAEGVWTKIQ
+1141 DWGKAEAIWTKIQ
-1154 EENVVPREKTL
+1154 EENIVPREKTL
-1165 LLLADIL
+1165 ILLADIF

-1177 VVPFE
+1177 TVPFE
-1182 VPKVRHEDTRSLSV
+1182 VPKVRTEGSR
-1196 SNVEERKIRML
+1196 NAAIVEEMKIRML
-1207 CRKNNAKAA
+1207 CKKNKAQEA
-1216 YSIFLNMQGKNE
+1216 YSIFRRMQEKDE
-1228 FHHHSYSILIN
+1228 SPYHCCDVLIK
-1239 ALLTQDCLEEAME
+1239 ALLAQNCLDEALD
-1252 VKHIAET
+1252 VKRIAET

-1281 DYLKDAMA
+1281 DYLKDALA
-1289 VLKGMLDSGL
+1289 VLKGMLDSGV
-1299 LPARRAVIALTQALA
+1299 LPTRPAVTALIQALA
-1314 EKGDLKNLQVL
+1314 EKGDIKNLQVL
-1325 KNMWE
+1325 EN
-1330 DIPKSVNVSTTL
+1330 ILGGVTKSIGLSDSL
-1342 LANAIAL
+1342 MPNAIAL
-1349 AHTKNN
+1349 AHTKSN
-1355 DLAAAVEYLEPLLIA
+1355 DLDAAVKYLEPLLIS

-1376 QAVKSISYLLRKV
+1376 QTVRNISYLLRKV
-1389 SEEGLEQAL
+1389 SEEGLEPAL
-1398 ETFGVMAERL
+1398 EKFGAMAEQL

-1425 VSADRVDDARS
+1425 VTADRVDDARS
-1436 LIQRYGALIEKRT
+1436 LIQRWDAIVQEKRT
-1449 FVSFMARS
+1449 LGRFMARA

-1464 KKIETLLE
+1464 KRIETLLE
-1472 LIPEQLNAEIAYHYL
+1472 LIPEHLDLVVAYRYL
-1487 MRCYELDEDV
+1487 LRCYELDGDV
-1497 ASVKAVYEKTKE
+1497 ASVKATYEKTKA
-1509 KNIQLNELSLKSL
+1509 KNIELHEISLKSL

-1540 TFKFYVEKTRKAR
+1540 TFKFYVEKWKNRK